1 MKEGF
6 NMKRKFL
13 SIVSLFLAVMMIL
26 PMGVFVYADTPGEG
40 GGTGEGGG
48 EGGTPGTEEIKI
60 FDKDSK
66 DVTGITI
73 KQTFSTGSS
82 FTLTATGGDGKNY
95 NWYSKNVNVADVSN
109 GVVTPKSDGTVD
121 ICVDSGDKT
130 AKVTYTFEKNVCVSI
145 EVKNYTKDYISGQY
159 FDKSSL
165 VILGTLKDGNTIN
178 LTGKDVTTSVD
189 GRPLTA
195 ADRIVTVK
203 YGDVTPATIDINV
216 KENTVSK
223 VDIINATTK
232 FTEGDAL
239 PEFEVLV
246 TYQDNSTITL
256 VDGYDVYV
264 NGTKVS
270 SSYTFKTTD
279 TKVKV
284 SFGGVESSELG
295 IKVSPKTNDPITDNS
310 ITITMTT
317 APTKTEYRVGDRF
330 VVTGMKATISQVV
343 NGQTKNYN
351 DNQATWR
358 LALPYTIKQ
367 EDLNNK
373 ENGKNYITVPVTVEV
388 LTGDGKGTYSST
400 IKVTGLTIR
409 EAASALDVY
418 EITDV
423 EMVENSYPVGYKF
436 AVDDVDYFKYKEKG
450 GRTEYKVSGYDMLHS
465 YTNNFDLEVLTNK
478 NDKPTVKSS
487 RYMYTLEEGD
497 IFTDTK
503 RDTQYAYLRLTVD
516 KETYDFTIKVG
527 GSGVYYYYDSDLIE
541 TYDDID
547 EAIQYT
553 MEQDKNVKDDF
564 DLDKVK
570 DSKDITL
577 KLGEDQKVST
587 KTDFELCHNVTIDLA
602 GHKLDFY
609 TDTVDIIKAN
619 RDYTLTITNT
629 SSTSAKFTYVDEEV
643 EITLAKGDKIVF
655 EYDKDIP
662 GIYTITLDIDT
673 NGKVTTTPAAGK
685 NDTVKVG
692 QGSDIKFTITP
703 STDYE
708 LDTIKLDT
716 KTVSEKDYT
725 KSSTGVVTYTL
736 KSVAKSQKVTV
747 TFKKSNTAK
756 NWNNPFT
763 DVSATDSYYSAVKF
777 VYENNLFKGTTTTKF
792 GPDTTMTR
800 AMFVTVLG
808 RLAGVDVSRFKTSSY
823 SDVPINATTTWY
835 APYVEWATQMGLVEG
850 YGDGKFGPDNKITH
864 QQMYVLMYKYSI
876 FVENKKTNIS
886 GTSINASDAE
896 EVADWAKDAVKYASQ
911 QNFLVKVGTSS
922 RINPTGEAKRSELAQ
937 LLEKYCDVVLD
948 WNSSNK

>member
-48 EGGTPGTEEIKI
+48 EGGTPATEEIKI
-60 FDKDSK
+60 FDKESKK

-73 KQTFSTGSS
+73 TQTFSIDSS
-82 FTLTATGGDGKNY
+82 FTLTATGGDGTY

-121 ICVDSGDKT
+121 ICVDSGSKT

-195 ADRIVTVK
+195 ADRTVTVK

-279 TKVKV
+279 TSVKV
-284 SFGGVESSELG
+284 SFGGVESRELG
-295 IKVSPKTNDPITDNS
+295 IKVSPKSNDPITDDSYS
-310 ITITMTT
+310 IEMIKT
-317 APTKTEYRVGDRF
+317 PTKTEYRVGDKF
-330 VVTGMKATISQVV
+330 SPTGMTVKVYQKV
-343 NGQTKNYN
+343 NGNNVELTSSDVTVRYSE
-351 DNQATWR
+351 
-358 LALPYTIKQ
+358 YTITDT
-367 EDLNNK
+367 DLKNK
-373 ENGKNYITVPVTVEV
+373 TYITVPVT
-388 LTGDGKGTYSST
+388 LTMKTGTNAGKSYKVDL
-400 IKVTGLTIR
+400 KVTGLTIKD
-409 EAASALDVY
+409 AAGELSVY

-547 EAIQYT
+547 EAIHYT

-692 QGSDIKFTITP
+692 QGSDVKFTITP

-716 KTVSEKDYT
+716 KTVAEKDYT

-736 KSVAKSQKVTV
+736 KSVTKSQKVTV
-747 TFKKSNTAK
+747 TFKKSNTTK

-850 YGDGKFGPDNKITH
+850 YGDGTFGPDNKITH

>member
-26 PMGVFVYADTPGEG
+26 PMGVFVSAAATDGIQIYH
-40 GGTGEGGG
+40 
-48 EGGTPGTEEIKI
+48 GTELVSGTTVTLKGENAFNSGETYELTVKNAAEG
-60 FDKDSK
+60 
-66 DVTGITI
+66 DVT
-73 KQTFSTGSS
+73 
-82 FTLTATGGDGKNY
+82 
-95 NWYSKNVNVADVSN
+95 WYSLDPSVASVDKHS
-109 GVVTPKSDGTVD
+109 GVVTLLKTGTAEVRVEDSAKNEASVTFDIELNECNGIRVAEDYKKEYYSGQTFDVSSLTVYEVYKDG
-121 ICVDSGDKT
+121 SKK
-130 AKVTYTFEKNVCVSI
+130 KVTSGYSVEPSGRLTADVK
-145 EVKNYTKDYISGQY
+145 EVKVNYG
-159 FDKSSL
+159 
-165 VILGTLKDGNTIN
+165 
-178 LTGKDVTTSVD
+178 GKYSD
-189 GRPLTA
+189 PLP
-195 ADRIVTVK
+195 ITVK
-203 YGDVTPATIDINV
+203 EIAVESIKIKYV
-216 KENTVSK
+216 KTE
-223 VDIINATTK
+223 
-232 FTEGDAL
+232 FTEGEKL
-239 PEFEVLV
+239 PEIEVEV
-246 TYQDNSTITL
+246 TYNDGSKVTI

-264 NGTKVS
+264 NDSQVS
-270 SSYTFKTTD
+270 SSYTFKEGD
-279 TKVKV
+279 TSIKV
-284 SFGGVESSELG
+284 SYNGKTSDSIG
-295 IKVSPKTNDPITDNS
+295 IKVTKKSTDPVTDG
-310 ITITMTT
+310 TYTVTVTT
-317 APTKTEYRVGDRF
+317 PPTKKEYRVGDKF
-330 VVTGMKATISQVV
+330 DKTGMKVTVKQIVDGKEVTIPSSVATV
-343 NGQTKNYN
+343 NYTE
-351 DNQATWR
+351 
-358 LALPYTIKQ
+358 YTIT
-367 EDLNNK
+367 EDDLKN
-373 ENGKNYITVPVTVEV
+373 KNYITLPAK
-388 LTGDGKGTYSST
+388 LTIKVNDSEGKVYDVS

-409 EAASALDVY
+409 DAAGELSVY

-547 EAIQYT
+547 YAIKYT
-553 MEQDKNVKDDF
+553 MEQDKSVKDKF
-564 DLDKVK
+564 DLDRVK

-692 QGSDIKFTITP
+692 QGSDVKFTITP

-716 KTVSEKDYT
+716 KTVAEKDYT

-736 KSVAKSQKVTV
+736 KSVTKSQKVTV

-756 NWNNPFT
+756 NWNNHFT

-850 YGDGKFGPDNKITH
+850 YGDGTFGPDNKITH

>member
-26 PMGVFVYADTPGEG
+26 PMGVFVYADETGDTPV
-40 GGTGEGGG
+40 
-48 EGGTPGTEEIKI
+48 TEALVIKNG
-60 FDKDSK
+60 DNP
-66 DVTGITI
+66 VTGTTQ
-73 KQTFSTGSS
+73 KLTFSSDLS
-82 FTLTATGGDGKNY
+82 IQLTATGGDGKNY
-95 NWYSKNVNVADVSN
+95 TWTTDNSAVLDVRADGSSATIKVKKDGTASVFVNSADRGASVTFEISADEVESVTAKIKAGKSNEYVSGQTFDKSTLEVTYKMKSGIGDTVDGSDSSVTTNVDGRTLTTADTSVIVSYK
-109 GVVTPKSDGTVD
+109 GKPAKDTVSIKVSEKSVKTVD
-121 ICVDSGDKT
+121 IDYMKKQDFTEGEGLPEMKV
-130 AKVTYTFEKNVCVSI
+130 KVTYNDNTDMTLIDGFDIYLGDAKISESYKFQLSDNGKSIYVKFNGVPSSGRTITVTKKSTDPVTDDSYSI
-145 EVKNYTKDYISGQY
+145 EMI
-159 FDKSSL
+159 
-165 VILGTLKDGNTIN
+165 
-178 LTGKDVTTSVD
+178 
-189 GRPLTA
+189 
-195 ADRIVTVK
+195 
-203 YGDVTPATIDINV
+203 
-216 KENTVSK
+216 
-223 VDIINATTK
+223 
-232 FTEGDAL
+232 
-239 PEFEVLV
+239 
-246 TYQDNSTITL
+246 
-256 VDGYDVYV
+256 
-264 NGTKVS
+264 
-270 SSYTFKTTD
+270 KT
-279 TKVKV
+279 
-284 SFGGVESSELG
+284 
-295 IKVSPKTNDPITDNS
+295 
-310 ITITMTT
+310 
-317 APTKTEYRVGDRF
+317 PTKTEYRVGDKF
-330 VVTGMKATISQVV
+330 SPTGMTVKVYQKV
-343 NGQTKNYN
+343 NGNNVELTSSDVTVRYSE
-351 DNQATWR
+351 
-358 LALPYTIKQ
+358 YTITDT
-367 EDLNNK
+367 DLKNK
-373 ENGKNYITVPVTVEV
+373 TYITVPVT
-388 LTGDGKGTYSST
+388 LTMKTGTNAGKSYKVDL
-400 IKVTGLTIR
+400 KVTGLTIKD
-409 EAASALDVY
+409 AAGELSVY

-436 AVDDVDYFKYKEKG
+436 KLDDIDYFWYKESKSDS
-450 GRTEYKVSGYDMLHS
+450 RSTKVSGYDMLHS

-547 EAIQYT
+547 KAIQYT
-553 MEQDKNVKDDF
+553 MEQDKNVKDKF
-564 DLDKVK
+564 DLDRVK

-619 RDYTLTITNT
+619 KDYSLTITNT

-673 NGKVTTTPAAGK
+673 NGKVTTIPAAGK

-692 QGSDIKFTITP
+692 QGSDVKFTITP

-716 KTVSEKDYT
+716 KTVAEKDYT

-736 KSVAKSQKVTV
+736 KSVTKSQKVTV
-747 TFKKSNTAK
+747 TFKKSNTTK

-850 YGDGKFGPDNKITH
+850 YGDGTFGPDNKITH

>member
-26 PMGVFVYADTPGEG
+26 PMGVFVSAAAIDVIQIYH
-40 GGTGEGGG
+40 
-48 EGGTPGTEEIKI
+48 GTELVSGTTVTLKGENAFNSGETYELTVKNAAEG
-60 FDKDSK
+60 
-66 DVTGITI
+66 DVT
-73 KQTFSTGSS
+73 
-82 FTLTATGGDGKNY
+82 
-95 NWYSKNVNVADVSN
+95 WYSLDPSVASVDKHS
-109 GVVTPKSDGTVD
+109 GVVTLLKTGTAEVRVEDSAKNEVSVTFDIELNECNGIRVAKDYKKEYYSGQTFDVSSLTVYEVYKDG
-121 ICVDSGDKT
+121 SEK
-130 AKVTYTFEKNVCVSI
+130 KVT
-145 EVKNYTKDYISGQY
+145 SGY
-159 FDKSSL
+159 
-165 VILGTLKDGNTIN
+165 
-178 LTGKDVTTSVD
+178 SVEPS
-189 GRPLTA
+189 GRLTA
-195 ADRIVTVK
+195 DVKEVRVNYGGKYSDPLPITVK
-203 YGDVTPATIDINV
+203 EIAVESIKIKYV
-216 KENTVSK
+216 KTE
-223 VDIINATTK
+223 
-232 FTEGDAL
+232 FTEGEKL
-239 PEFEVLV
+239 PEIEVEV
-246 TYQDNSTITL
+246 TYNDGSKVTI

-264 NGTKVS
+264 NDSQVS
-270 SSYTFKTTD
+270 SSYTFKEGD
-279 TKVKV
+279 TSIKV
-284 SFGGVESSELG
+284 SYNGKTSDSIG
-295 IKVSPKTNDPITDNS
+295 IKVTKKSTDPVTDG
-310 ITITMTT
+310 TYTVTVTT
-317 APTKTEYRVGDRF
+317 PPTKKEYRVGDKF
-330 VVTGMKATISQVV
+330 DKTGMKVTVKQIVDGKEVTIPSSVATV
-343 NGQTKNYN
+343 NYTE
-351 DNQATWR
+351 
-358 LALPYTIKQ
+358 YTIT
-367 EDLNNK
+367 EDDLKN
-373 ENGKNYITVPVTVEV
+373 KNYITLPAK
-388 LTGDGKGTYSST
+388 LTIKVNDSEGKVYDVS

-409 EAASALDVY
+409 DAAGELSVY

-423 EMVENSYPVGYKF
+423 EMVENNYPVGYKF

-547 EAIQYT
+547 YAIKYT
-553 MEQDKNVKDDF
+553 MEQDKSVKDKF
-564 DLDKVK
+564 DLDRVK

-692 QGSDIKFTITP
+692 QGSDVKFTITP

-716 KTVSEKDYT
+716 KTVAEKDYT

-736 KSVAKSQKVTV
+736 KSVTKSQKVTV
-747 TFKKSNTAK
+747 TFKKSNTTK

>member
-26 PMGVFVYADTPGEG
+26 PMGVFVYADETGDTPSEITDIQVFDADGKAVSEFSGIFFGE
-40 GGTGEGGG
+40 
-48 EGGTPGTEEIKI
+48 
-60 FDKDSK
+60 
-66 DVTGITI
+66 
-73 KQTFSTGSS
+73 QTVK
-82 FTLTATGGDGKNY
+82 LTAQGGDGKTYKWLSDDTTVLSVSGNGSTATVTVKSAG
-95 NWYSKNVNVADVSN
+95 NANV
-109 GVVTPKSDGTVD
+109 VVTSADRSATVAFKISDDEIESVTAKLKAGKSNEYVSGQTFDKSTLEVTYKMKSGKGDTVDGSDSSVTTNVDNRTLTTADTYVTVSYKGKPAKDNVSIKVSEKSVETVD
-121 ICVDSGDKT
+121 IDYMKKQDFTEGEGLPEMKV
-130 AKVTYTFEKNVCVSI
+130 KVTYN
-145 EVKNYTKDYISGQY
+145 D
-159 FDKSSL
+159 
-165 VILGTLKDGNTIN
+165 NT
-178 LTGKDVTTSVD
+178 DM
-189 GRPLTA
+189 
-195 ADRIVTVK
+195 
-203 YGDVTPATIDINV
+203 
-216 KENTVSK
+216 
-223 VDIINATTK
+223 
-232 FTEGDAL
+232 
-239 PEFEVLV
+239 
-246 TYQDNSTITL
+246 TL
-256 VDGYDVYV
+256 VDGFDIYLGDDTTPLK
-264 NGTKVS
+264 G
-270 SSYTFKTTD
+270 SYTFKLEDNGKSIYVKFNGVSSSSRTITV
-279 TKVKV
+279 TKKN
-284 SFGGVESSELG
+284 
-295 IKVSPKTNDPITDNS
+295 NDPVTDDSYS
-310 ITITMTT
+310 IEMIK
-317 APTKTEYRVGDRF
+317 APTKTEYRVGDKF
-330 VVTGMKATISQVV
+330 SPTGMTVKVYQKV
-343 NGQTKNYN
+343 NGNNVELTSSDVIVRYSE
-351 DNQATWR
+351 
-358 LALPYTIKQ
+358 YTITDT
-367 EDLNNK
+367 DLKNK
-373 ENGKNYITVPVTVEV
+373 TYITVPVT
-388 LTGDGKGTYSST
+388 LTMKTGTNAGKSYKVDL
-400 IKVTGLTIR
+400 KVTGLTIKD
-409 EAASALDVY
+409 AAGELSVY

-465 YTNNFDLEVLTNK
+465 YTNNFDLEVLPNK
-478 NDKPTVKSS
+478 YDKPTVKSS

-547 EAIQYT
+547 YAIKYT
-553 MEQDKNVKDDF
+553 MEQDKNVKDKF
-564 DLDKVK
+564 DLDRVK

-747 TFKKSNTAK
+747 TFKKSNTTK

-835 APYVEWATQMGLVEG
+835 APYVEWAT
-850 YGDGKFGPDNKITH
+850 
-864 QQMYVLMYKYSI
+864 
-876 FVENKKTNIS
+876 
-886 GTSINASDAE
+886 SINASDAE

>member
-1 MKEGF
+1 
-6 NMKRKFL
+6 MKRKFL

-26 PMGVFVYADTPGEG
+26 PMGVFVSAAATDGIQIYH
-40 GGTGEGGG
+40 
-48 EGGTPGTEEIKI
+48 GTELVSGTTVTLKGENAFNSGETYELTVKNAAEG
-60 FDKDSK
+60 
-66 DVTGITI
+66 DVT
-73 KQTFSTGSS
+73 
-82 FTLTATGGDGKNY
+82 
-95 NWYSKNVNVADVSN
+95 WYSLDPSVASVDKHS
-109 GVVTPKSDGTVD
+109 GVVTLLKTGTAEVRVEDLAKNEASVTFDIELNECNGIRVAEDYKKEYYSGQTFDVSSLTVYEVYKDG
-121 ICVDSGDKT
+121 SEK
-130 AKVTYTFEKNVCVSI
+130 KVTSGYSVEPSGRLTADVK
-145 EVKNYTKDYISGQY
+145 EVKVNYG
-159 FDKSSL
+159 
-165 VILGTLKDGNTIN
+165 
-178 LTGKDVTTSVD
+178 GKYSD
-189 GRPLTA
+189 PLP
-195 ADRIVTVK
+195 ITVK
-203 YGDVTPATIDINV
+203 EIAVESIKIKYV
-216 KENTVSK
+216 KTE
-223 VDIINATTK
+223 
-232 FTEGDAL
+232 FTEGEKL
-239 PEFEVLV
+239 PEIEVEV
-246 TYQDNSTITL
+246 TYNDGSKVTI

-264 NGTKVS
+264 NDSQVS
-270 SSYTFKTTD
+270 SSYTFKEGD
-279 TKVKV
+279 TSIKV
-284 SFGGVESSELG
+284 SYNGKTSDSIG
-295 IKVSPKTNDPITDNS
+295 IKVTKKSTDPVTDG
-310 ITITMTT
+310 TYTVTVTT
-317 APTKTEYRVGDRF
+317 PPTKKEYRVGDKF
-330 VVTGMKATISQVV
+330 DKTGMKVTVKQIVDGKEVTIPSSVATV
-343 NGQTKNYN
+343 NYTE
-351 DNQATWR
+351 
-358 LALPYTIKQ
+358 YTIT
-367 EDLNNK
+367 EDDLKN
-373 ENGKNYITVPVTVEV
+373 KNYITLPAK
-388 LTGDGKGTYSST
+388 LTIKVNDSEGKVYDVS

-409 EAASALDVY
+409 DAACELSVY

-547 EAIQYT
+547 YAIKYT
-553 MEQDKNVKDDF
+553 MEQDKNVKDKF
-564 DLDKVK
+564 DLDRVK

-673 NGKVTTTPAAGK
+673 NGKVTTTPAADK

-736 KSVAKSQKVTV
+736 KSVTKSQKVTV
-747 TFKKSNTAK
+747 TFKKSNTTK

>member
-1 MKEGF
+1 MSVEAEAAERVLR
-6 NMKRKFL
+6 MEIML
-13 SIVSLFLAVMMIL
+13 
-26 PMGVFVYADTPGEG
+26 
-40 GGTGEGGG
+40 
-48 EGGTPGTEEIKI
+48 TEAAASYPTYYINN
-60 FDKDSK
+60 DD
-66 DVTGITI
+66 
-73 KQTFSTGSS
+73 
-82 FTLTATGGDGKNY
+82 LKN
-95 NWYSKNVNVADVSN
+95 
-109 GVVTPKSDGTVD
+109 
-121 ICVDSGDKT
+121 
-130 AKVTYTFEKNVCVSI
+130 
-145 EVKNYTKDYISGQY
+145 KDYI
-159 FDKSSL
+159 
-165 VILGTLKDGNTIN
+165 TIN
-178 LTGKDVTTSVD
+178 ISVKIKLD
-189 GRPLTA
+189 NNTA
-195 ADRIVTVK
+195 
-203 YGDVTPATIDINV
+203 
-216 KENTVSK
+216 
-223 VDIINATTK
+223 
-232 FTEGDAL
+232 
-239 PEFEVLV
+239 
-246 TYQDNSTITL
+246 
-256 VDGYDVYV
+256 
-264 NGTKVS
+264 
-270 SSYTFKTTD
+270 
-279 TKVKV
+279 
-284 SFGGVESSELG
+284 
-295 IKVSPKTNDPITDNS
+295 
-310 ITITMTT
+310 
-317 APTKTEYRVGDRF
+317 
-330 VVTGMKATISQVV
+330 
-343 NGQTKNYN
+343 
-351 DNQATWR
+351 
-358 LALPYTIKQ
+358 
-367 EDLNNK
+367 
-373 ENGKNYITVPVTVEV
+373 
-388 LTGDGKGTYSST
+388 TYS
-400 IKVTGLTIR
+400 IPLKVTGLTIR
-409 EAASALDVY
+409 DAAGALDVY

-436 AVDDVDYFKYKEKG
+436 NLDDIDYFWYKESKSSSKSV
-450 GRTEYKVSGYDMLHS
+450 KVSSSDIINKT
-465 YTNNFDLEVLTNK
+465 YTNDFTLEVLTNK
-478 NDKPTVKSS
+478 NDKPTAKSS
-487 RYMYTLEEGD
+487 RYMYILEEGD
-497 IFTDTK
+497 LFTDTK
-503 RDTQYAYLRLTVD
+503 RDTQYAYLRLTIDRV
-516 KETYDFTIKVG
+516 EYDFTIKVG

-547 EAIQYT
+547 YAIKYT
-553 MEQDKNVKDDF
+553 MEQDKNVKDKF
-564 DLDKVK
+564 DLDRVK

-692 QGSDIKFTITP
+692 QGSDVKFTITP

-716 KTVSEKDYT
+716 KTVAEKDYT

-736 KSVAKSQKVTV
+736 KSVTKSQKVTV

>member
-1 MKEGF
+1 
-6 NMKRKFL
+6 MKRKFL

-26 PMGVFVYADTPGEG
+26 PMGVFVSAAATDGIQIYH
-40 GGTGEGGG
+40 
-48 EGGTPGTEEIKI
+48 GTELVSGTTVTLKGANAFNSGDTYELTVKNAAEG
-60 FDKDSK
+60 
-66 DVTGITI
+66 DVT
-73 KQTFSTGSS
+73 
-82 FTLTATGGDGKNY
+82 
-95 NWYSKNVNVADVSN
+95 WYSLDPSVASVDKRS
-109 GVVTPKSDGTVD
+109 GVVTLLKTGTAEVRVEDSAKKEASVTFDIELNECNGIRVADDYKKEYYSGQTFDVSSLTVYEVYKDG
-121 ICVDSGDKT
+121 SEK
-130 AKVTYTFEKNVCVSI
+130 KVTSGYSVEPSGRLTADVK
-145 EVKNYTKDYISGQY
+145 EVKVNYG
-159 FDKSSL
+159 
-165 VILGTLKDGNTIN
+165 
-178 LTGKDVTTSVD
+178 GKYSD
-189 GRPLTA
+189 PLP
-195 ADRIVTVK
+195 ITVK
-203 YGDVTPATIDINV
+203 EIAVESIKIKYV
-216 KENTVSK
+216 KTE
-223 VDIINATTK
+223 
-232 FTEGDAL
+232 FTEGEKL
-239 PEFEVLV
+239 PEIEVEV
-246 TYQDNSTITL
+246 TYNDGSKVTI

-264 NGTKVS
+264 NDSQVS
-270 SSYTFKTTD
+270 SSYTFKEGD
-279 TKVKV
+279 TSIKV
-284 SFGGVESSELG
+284 SYNGKTSDSIG
-295 IKVSPKTNDPITDNS
+295 IKVTKKSNDPITENS
-310 ITITMTT
+310 FKAVMATP
-317 APTKTEYRVGDRF
+317 PTKKEYRVGDKF
-330 VVTGMKATISQVV
+330 VDEGMGIKIYQTV
-343 NGQTKNYN
+343 NGNDVDVSSKVVGKPSYPTYYINNDDLKNK
-351 DNQATWR
+351 D
-358 LALPYTIKQ
+358 
-367 EDLNNK
+367 
-373 ENGKNYITVPVTVEV
+373 YITINISVKIKLDNNTA
-388 LTGDGKGTYSST
+388 TYS
-400 IKVTGLTIR
+400 IPLKVIGLTIR
-409 EAASALDVY
+409 DAAGALDVY

-423 EMVENSYPVGYKF
+423 EMGESSYPIGYKF
-436 AVDDVDYFKYKEKG
+436 ALSDIDYFRYKESKSG
-450 GRTEYKVSGYDMLHS
+450 SQIKISGYDIINKT
-465 YTNNFDLEVLTNK
+465 YTNDFTLEVLTNK
-478 NDKPTVKSS
+478 NDKPTAKSS

-497 IFTDTK
+497 LFTDTK
-503 RDTQYAYLRLTVD
+503 RDTQYAYLRLTIDRV
-516 KETYDFTIKVG
+516 EYDFTIKVG

-547 EAIQYT
+547 YAIKYT
-553 MEQDKNVKDDF
+553 MEQDKNVKDKF
-564 DLDKVK
+564 DLDRVK

-609 TDTVDIIKAN
+609 TDTVDIIRAN
-619 RDYTLTITNT
+619 KDYSLTITNT

-692 QGSDIKFTITP
+692 QGSDVKFTITP

-716 KTVSEKDYT
+716 KTVAEKDYT
-725 KSSTGVVTYTL
+725 KSSTGVITYTL
-736 KSVAKSQKVTV
+736 KSVTKSQKVTV

-850 YGDGKFGPDNKITH
+850 YGDGTFGPDNKITH

>member
-1 MKEGF
+1 
-6 NMKRKFL
+6 MKRKFL

-26 PMGVFVYADTPGEG
+26 PMGVFVYAEETG

-48 EGGTPGTEEIKI
+48 EGGTPTTEAIVIK
-60 FDKDSK
+60 DGDT
-66 DVTGITI
+66 DVTEKNIDKVFT
-73 KQTFSTGSS
+73 TGSS

-95 NWYSKNVNVADVSN
+95 NWYSKNVNIADVSN
-109 GVVTPKSDGTVD
+109 GTVSPKSEGTVD
-121 ICVDSGDKT
+121 ICVDSGDQT
-130 AKVTYTFEKNVCVSI
+130 AKVTYTFTRNACVSI
-145 EVKNYTKDYISGQY
+145 TVDSYKKDYISGQS
-159 FDKSSL
+159 FDVSSL
-165 VILGTLKDGNTIN
+165 KVTAVFKDKTTKPLSSSD
-178 LTGKDVTTSVD
+178 LTVEPSGALRASDKK
-189 GRPLTA
+189 
-195 ADRIVTVK
+195 VTVK
-203 YGDVTPATIDINV
+203 YGEITATVDITVT
-216 KENTVSK
+216 ENTVSK

-295 IKVSPKTNDPITDNS
+295 IKVSPKTNDPITENS
-310 ITITMTT
+310 FKAVMATP
-317 APTKTEYRVGDRF
+317 PTKKDYRVGDKF
-330 VVTGMKATISQVV
+330 VEKGMGIKIYQTV
-343 NGQTKNYN
+343 NGNDVDVSSKVVGKPSYPTYYINNDDLKNK
-351 DNQATWR
+351 D
-358 LALPYTIKQ
+358 
-367 EDLNNK
+367 
-373 ENGKNYITVPVTVEV
+373 YITINISVQIKIDNNTA
-388 LTGDGKGTYSST
+388 TYS
-400 IKVTGLTIR
+400 IPLKVTGLTIR
-409 EAASALDVY
+409 DASSALDVY

-423 EMVENSYPVGYKF
+423 EMGENSYPIGYKF
-436 AVDDVDYFKYKEKG
+436 ALSDIDYFRYKESKSG
-450 GRTEYKVSGYDMLHS
+450 SQIKISGYDIINKT
-465 YTNNFDLEVLTNK
+465 YTNDFTLEVLTNK
-478 NDKPTVKSS
+478 NDKPTAKSS
-487 RYMYTLEEGD
+487 RYMYTLEED
-497 IFTDTK
+497 DLFTDNK
-503 RDTQYAYLRLTVD
+503 RDTQYAYLRLTID
-516 KETYDFTIKVG
+516 RNEYDFTIKVG

-547 EAIQYT
+547 YAIKYT
-553 MEQDKNVKDDF
+553 MEQDKSVKDKF
-564 DLDKVK
+564 DLDRVR

-609 TDTVDIIKAN
+609 TDTVDITKAN

-643 EITLAKGDKIVF
+643 EITLSKGDKIVF
-655 EYDKDIP
+655 EYDKDLP
-662 GIYTITLDIDT
+662 GIYTITLDINT
-673 NGKVTTTPAAGK
+673 NGKVTTTPAADK

-725 KSSTGVVTYTL
+725 KSSTGVVTYTI
-736 KSVAKSQKVTV
+736 KSVTKSQKVTV
-747 TFKKSNTAK
+747 TFKKSNTTK
-756 NWNNPFT
+756 NWKNPFN
-763 DVSATDSYYSAVKF
+763 DVYASDSYYSAVKF

-792 GPDTTMTR
+792 APDTTMTR

-850 YGDGKFGPDNKITH
+850 YGDGTFGPDNKITH
-864 QQMYVLMYKYSI
+864 QQMYQLMYKYTI

-922 RINPTGEAKRSELAQ
+922 RIDPAGEAKRSELAQ

-948 WNSSNK
+948 WNSNNK

>member
-1 MKEGF
+1 
-6 NMKRKFL
+6 MKRKFL

-26 PMGVFVYADTPGEG
+26 PMGVFVSAAATDGIQIYH
-40 GGTGEGGG
+40 
-48 EGGTPGTEEIKI
+48 GTELVSGTTVTLKGENAFNSGETYELTVKNAAEG
-60 FDKDSK
+60 
-66 DVTGITI
+66 DVT
-73 KQTFSTGSS
+73 
-82 FTLTATGGDGKNY
+82 
-95 NWYSKNVNVADVSN
+95 WYSLDPSVASVDKHS
-109 GVVTPKSDGTVD
+109 GVVTLLKTGTAEVRVEDSAKNEASVTFDIELNECNGIRVAEDYKKEYYSGQTFDVSSLTVYEVYKDG
-121 ICVDSGDKT
+121 SEK
-130 AKVTYTFEKNVCVSI
+130 KVTSGYSVEPTGRLTADVK
-145 EVKNYTKDYISGQY
+145 EVKVNYG
-159 FDKSSL
+159 
-165 VILGTLKDGNTIN
+165 
-178 LTGKDVTTSVD
+178 GKYSD
-189 GRPLTA
+189 PLP
-195 ADRIVTVK
+195 ITVK
-203 YGDVTPATIDINV
+203 EIAVESIKIKYV
-216 KENTVSK
+216 KTE
-223 VDIINATTK
+223 
-232 FTEGDAL
+232 FTEGEKL
-239 PEFEVLV
+239 PEIEVEV
-246 TYQDNSTITL
+246 TYNDGSKVTI

-264 NGTKVS
+264 NDSQVS
-270 SSYTFKTTD
+270 SSYTFKEGD
-279 TKVKV
+279 TSIKV
-284 SFGGVESSELG
+284 SYNGKTSDSIG
-295 IKVSPKTNDPITDNS
+295 IKVTKKSTDPVTDG
-310 ITITMTT
+310 TYTVTVTT
-317 APTKTEYRVGDRF
+317 PPTKKEYRVGDKF
-330 VVTGMKATISQVV
+330 DKTGMKVTVKQIVDGKEVTIPSSVATV
-343 NGQTKNYN
+343 NYTE
-351 DNQATWR
+351 
-358 LALPYTIKQ
+358 YTIT
-367 EDLNNK
+367 EDDLKN
-373 ENGKNYITVPVTVEV
+373 KNYITLPAK
-388 LTGDGKGTYSST
+388 LTIKVNDSEGKVYDVS

-409 EAASALDVY
+409 DAAGELSVY

-547 EAIQYT
+547 YAIKYT
-553 MEQDKNVKDDF
+553 MEQDKNVKDKF
-564 DLDKVK
+564 DLDRVK

-673 NGKVTTTPAAGK
+673 NGKVTTTPAADK

-736 KSVAKSQKVTV
+736 KSVTKSQKVTV
-747 TFKKSNTAK
+747 TFKKSNTTK

>member
-1 MKEGF
+1 
-6 NMKRKFL
+6 MKRKFL

-26 PMGVFVYADTPGEG
+26 PMGVFVSATDGIQIYH
-40 GGTGEGGG
+40 
-48 EGGTPGTEEIKI
+48 GTELVSGTTVTLKGANAFNSGDTYELTVKNAAEG
-60 FDKDSK
+60 
-66 DVTGITI
+66 DVT
-73 KQTFSTGSS
+73 
-82 FTLTATGGDGKNY
+82 
-95 NWYSKNVNVADVSN
+95 WYSLDPSVASVDKRS
-109 GVVTPKSDGTVD
+109 GVVTLLKTGTAEVRVEDSVKNEASVTFDIELNECNGIRVADDYKKEYYSGQTFDVSSLTVYEVYKDG
-121 ICVDSGDKT
+121 SEK
-130 AKVTYTFEKNVCVSI
+130 KVTSGYSVEPSGRLTADVK
-145 EVKNYTKDYISGQY
+145 EVKVNYG
-159 FDKSSL
+159 
-165 VILGTLKDGNTIN
+165 
-178 LTGKDVTTSVD
+178 GKYSN
-189 GRPLTA
+189 PLP
-195 ADRIVTVK
+195 ITVK
-203 YGDVTPATIDINV
+203 EIAVESIKIKYV
-216 KENTVSK
+216 KTE
-223 VDIINATTK
+223 
-232 FTEGDAL
+232 FTEGEKL
-239 PEFEVLV
+239 PEIEVEV
-246 TYQDNSTITL
+246 TYNDGSKVTI

-264 NGTKVS
+264 NDSQVS
-270 SSYTFKTTD
+270 SSYTFKEGD
-279 TKVKV
+279 TSIKV
-284 SFGGVESSELG
+284 SYNGKTSDSIG
-295 IKVSPKTNDPITDNS
+295 IKVTKKSNDPITENS
-310 ITITMTT
+310 FKAVMATP
-317 APTKTEYRVGDRF
+317 PTKKEYRVGDKF
-330 VVTGMKATISQVV
+330 VDEGMGIKIYQTV
-343 NGQTKNYN
+343 NGNDVDVSSKVVGKPSYPTYYINNDDLKNK
-351 DNQATWR
+351 D
-358 LALPYTIKQ
+358 
-367 EDLNNK
+367 
-373 ENGKNYITVPVTVEV
+373 YITINISVKIKLDNNTA
-388 LTGDGKGTYSST
+388 TYS
-400 IKVTGLTIR
+400 IPLKVIGLTIR
-409 EAASALDVY
+409 DAAGALDVS

-547 EAIQYT
+547 YAIKYT
-553 MEQDKNVKDDF
+553 MEQDKNVKDKF
-564 DLDKVK
+564 DLDRVK

-692 QGSDIKFTITP
+692 QGSDVKFTITP

-716 KTVSEKDYT
+716 KTVAEKDYT
-725 KSSTGVVTYTL
+725 KSSTGVITYTL
-736 KSVAKSQKVTV
+736 KSVTKSQKVTV
-747 TFKKSNTAK
+747 TFKKSNTTK

-850 YGDGKFGPDNKITH
+850 YGDGTFGPDNKITH

>member
-1 MKEGF
+1 
-6 NMKRKFL
+6 MKRKFL

-26 PMGVFVYADTPGEG
+26 PMGVFVYAEETGEG
-40 GGTGEGGG
+40 GGTSEGGG
-48 EGGTPGTEEIKI
+48 EGGTPTTEDIVIK
-60 FDKDSK
+60 DGDT
-66 DVTGITI
+66 DVTGKSFDKVFT
-73 KQTFSTGSS
+73 TGSS

-95 NWYSKNVNVADVSN
+95 NWYSKNVNIADVSN
-109 GVVTPKSDGTVD
+109 GTVSPKSEGTVD
-121 ICVDSGDKT
+121 ICVDSGDQT
-130 AKVTYTFEKNVCVSI
+130 AKVTYTFTRNACVSI
-145 EVKNYTKDYISGQY
+145 TVDSYKKDYISGQS
-159 FDKSSL
+159 FDVSSL
-165 VILGTLKDGNTIN
+165 KVTAVFKDKTTKPLSSSD
-178 LTGKDVTTSVD
+178 LTVEPSGALRASDKK
-189 GRPLTA
+189 
-195 ADRIVTVK
+195 VTVK
-203 YGDVTPATIDINV
+203 YGEITATVDITVT
-216 KENTVSK
+216 ENTVSK

-295 IKVSPKTNDPITDNS
+295 IKVSPKTNDPITENS
-310 ITITMTT
+310 FKAVMATP
-317 APTKTEYRVGDRF
+317 PTKKDYRVGDKF
-330 VVTGMKATISQVV
+330 VEKGMGIKIYQTV
-343 NGQTKNYN
+343 NGNDVDVSSKVVGKPSYPTYYINNDDLKNK
-351 DNQATWR
+351 D
-358 LALPYTIKQ
+358 
-367 EDLNNK
+367 
-373 ENGKNYITVPVTVEV
+373 YITINISVQIKLDNNTA
-388 LTGDGKGTYSST
+388 TYS
-400 IKVTGLTIR
+400 IPLKVTGLTIR
-409 EAASALDVY
+409 DASSALDVY

-423 EMVENSYPVGYKF
+423 EMGESSYPIGYKF
-436 AVDDVDYFKYKEKG
+436 ALSDIDYFRYKESKSG
-450 GRTEYKVSGYDMLHS
+450 SQIKISGYDIINKT
-465 YTNNFDLEVLTNK
+465 YTNDFTLEVLTNK
-478 NDKPTVKSS
+478 NDKPTAKSS
-487 RYMYTLEEGD
+487 RYMYTLEED
-497 IFTDTK
+497 DLFTDNK
-503 RDTQYAYLRLTVD
+503 RDTQYAYLRLTID
-516 KETYDFTIKVG
+516 RNEYDFTIKVG

-547 EAIQYT
+547 YAIKYT
-553 MEQDKNVKDDF
+553 MEQDKSVKDKF
-564 DLDKVK
+564 DLDRVR

-609 TDTVDIIKAN
+609 TDTVDITKAN

-643 EITLAKGDKIVF
+643 EITLSKGDKIVF
-655 EYDKDIP
+655 EYDKDLP

-673 NGKVTTTPAAGK
+673 NGKVTTTPAADK

-736 KSVAKSQKVTV
+736 KSVTKSQKVTV
-747 TFKKSNTAK
+747 TFKKSNTTK
-756 NWNNPFT
+756 NWKNPFN
-763 DVSATDSYYSAVKF
+763 DVYASDSYYSAVKF

-792 GPDTTMTR
+792 APDTTMTR

-850 YGDGKFGPDNKITH
+850 YGDGTFGPDNKITH
-864 QQMYVLMYKYSI
+864 QQMYQLMYKYTI

-922 RINPTGEAKRSELAQ
+922 RIDPTGEAKRSELAQ
-937 LLEKYCDVVLD
+937 LLEKYCYVVLD
-948 WNSSNK
+948 WNSNNK

>member
-1 MKEGF
+1 
-6 NMKRKFL
+6 MKRKFL

-48 EGGTPGTEEIKI
+48 EGGTPTTEAIMIK
-60 FDKDSK
+60 DGDT
-66 DVTGITI
+66 DVTGKNIDKVFTA
-73 KQTFSTGSS
+73 GSS

-95 NWYSKNVNVADVSN
+95 NWYSKNVNIADVSN
-109 GVVTPKSDGTVD
+109 GTVSPKSEGTVD
-121 ICVDSGDKT
+121 ICVDSGDQT
-130 AKVTYTFEKNVCVSI
+130 AKVTYTFTRNACVSI
-145 EVKNYTKDYISGQY
+145 TVDSYKKDYISGQS
-159 FDKSSL
+159 FDVSSL
-165 VILGTLKDGNTIN
+165 KVTAVFKDKTTKPLSSSD
-178 LTGKDVTTSVD
+178 LTVEPSGALRASDKK
-189 GRPLTA
+189 
-195 ADRIVTVK
+195 VTVK
-203 YGDVTPATIDINV
+203 YGEITATVDITVT
-216 KENTVSK
+216 ENTVSK

-295 IKVSPKTNDPITDNS
+295 IKVSPKTNDPITENS
-310 ITITMTT
+310 FKAVMATP
-317 APTKTEYRVGDRF
+317 PTKKEYRVGDKF
-330 VVTGMKATISQVV
+330 VEKGMGIKIYQTV
-343 NGQTKNYN
+343 NGNDVDVSSKVVGKPSYPTYYINNDDLKNK
-351 DNQATWR
+351 D
-358 LALPYTIKQ
+358 
-367 EDLNNK
+367 
-373 ENGKNYITVPVTVEV
+373 YITINISVQIKLDNNTA
-388 LTGDGKGTYSST
+388 TYS
-400 IKVTGLTIR
+400 IPLKVTGLTIR
-409 EAASALDVY
+409 DASSALDVY

-423 EMVENSYPVGYKF
+423 EMGESSYPIGYKF
-436 AVDDVDYFKYKEKG
+436 ALSDIDYFRYKESKSG
-450 GRTEYKVSGYDMLHS
+450 SQIKISGYDIINKT
-465 YTNNFDLEVLTNK
+465 YTNDFTLEVLTNK
-478 NDKPTVKSS
+478 NDKPTAKSS

-497 IFTDTK
+497 LFTDNK
-503 RDTQYAYLRLTVD
+503 RDTQYAYLRLTID
-516 KETYDFTIKVG
+516 RAEYDFTIKVG

-547 EAIQYT
+547 YAIKYT
-553 MEQDKNVKDDF
+553 MEQDKNVKDKF
-564 DLDKVK
+564 DLDRVR

-609 TDTVDIIKAN
+609 TDTVDITKAN

-643 EITLAKGDKIVF
+643 EITLSKGDKIVF
-655 EYDKDIP
+655 EYDKDLP

-673 NGKVTTTPAAGK
+673 NGKVTTTPAADK

-736 KSVAKSQKVTV
+736 KSVTKSQKVTV
-747 TFKKSNTAK
+747 TFKKSNTTK
-756 NWNNPFT
+756 NWKNPFN
-763 DVSATDSYYSAVKF
+763 DVYASDSYYSAVKF

-792 GPDTTMTR
+792 APDTTMTR

-823 SDVPINATTTWY
+823 SDVPINATTSWY
-835 APYVEWATQMGLVEG
+835 APYVEWATQMGIVEG
-850 YGDGKFGPDNKITH
+850 YGDGTFGPDNKITH
-864 QQMYVLMYKYSI
+864 QQMYQLMYKYTI

-922 RINPTGEAKRSELAQ
+922 RIDPTGEAKRSELAQ

>member
-1 MKEGF
+1 
-6 NMKRKFL
+6 MKRKFL

-26 PMGVFVYADTPGEG
+26 PMGVFVSAAATDGIQIYH
-40 GGTGEGGG
+40 
-48 EGGTPGTEEIKI
+48 GTELVSGTTVTLKGENAFNSGETYELTVKNAAEG
-60 FDKDSK
+60 
-66 DVTGITI
+66 DVT
-73 KQTFSTGSS
+73 
-82 FTLTATGGDGKNY
+82 
-95 NWYSKNVNVADVSN
+95 WYSLDPSVASVDKRS
-109 GVVTPKSDGTVD
+109 GVVTLLKTGTAEVRVEDSAKNEASVTFDIELNECNGIRVAEDYKKEYYSGQTFDVSSLTVYEVYKDG
-121 ICVDSGDKT
+121 SEK
-130 AKVTYTFEKNVCVSI
+130 KVTSGYSVEPSGRLTADVK
-145 EVKNYTKDYISGQY
+145 EVKVNYG
-159 FDKSSL
+159 
-165 VILGTLKDGNTIN
+165 
-178 LTGKDVTTSVD
+178 GKYSD
-189 GRPLTA
+189 PLP
-195 ADRIVTVK
+195 ITVK
-203 YGDVTPATIDINV
+203 EIAVESIKIKYV
-216 KENTVSK
+216 KTE
-223 VDIINATTK
+223 
-232 FTEGDAL
+232 FTEGEKL
-239 PEFEVLV
+239 PEIEVEV
-246 TYQDNSTITL
+246 TYNDGSKVTI

-264 NGTKVS
+264 NDSQVS
-270 SSYTFKTTD
+270 SSYTFKEGD
-279 TKVKV
+279 TSIKV
-284 SFGGVESSELG
+284 SYNGKTSDSIG
-295 IKVSPKTNDPITDNS
+295 IKVTKKTNDPVNDGTY
-310 ITITMTT
+310 TVEMGTP
-317 APTKTEYRVGDRF
+317 PTKKEYRVGDKF
-330 VVTGMKATISQVV
+330 SKIGMTASVYQNV
-343 NGQTKNYN
+343 NGNKVKLNST
-351 DNQATWR
+351 DV
-358 LALPYTIKQ
+358 ALSYDDYTIT
-367 EDLNNK
+367 EADLKNK
-373 ENGKNYITVPVTVEV
+373 TFITLSVTITIKTGTNAGK
-388 LTGDGKGTYSST
+388 KYSST
-400 IKVTGLTIR
+400 LTVTGLTIR

-478 NDKPTVKSS
+478 NDKATVKSS

-547 EAIQYT
+547 YAIKYT
-553 MEQDKNVKDDF
+553 MEQDKNVKDKF
-564 DLDKVK
+564 DLDRVK

-692 QGSDIKFTITP
+692 QGSDVKFTITP

-716 KTVSEKDYT
+716 KTVAEKDYT

-736 KSVAKSQKVTV
+736 KSVTKSQKVTV
-747 TFKKSNTAK
+747 TFKKSNTTK

-850 YGDGKFGPDNKITH
+850 YGDGTFGPDNKITH

>member
-26 PMGVFVYADTPGEG
+26 PMGVFVYAD
-40 GGTGEGGG
+40 GEGGG
-48 EGGTPGTEEIKI
+48 EGGTPVTEALKI
-60 FDKDSK
+60 YCGEK
-66 DVTGITI
+66 DVSGA
-73 KQTFSTGSS
+73 S
-82 FTLTATGGDGKNY
+82 FEKYIPLDTTLTLTAKGGDGKY
-95 NWYSKNVNVADVSN
+95 NWYSNKSSIVEVSGSSNTITVSPKTEGEVTIFVNDESNNVAQ
-109 GVVTPKSDGTVD
+109 VT
-121 ICVDSGDKT
+121 I
-130 AKVTYTFEKNVCVSI
+130 TFIRNNCTSI
-145 EVKNYTKDYISGQY
+145 EVEKYNKNYISGQS
-159 FDKSSL
+159 FDVSSL
-165 VILGTLKDGNTIN
+165 VVKGHYQDLTVKPINNSDLTIEPAGALKASDRTVTIKYGQ
-178 LTGKDVTTSVD
+178 LSTTVDVEVSEKKITSVN
-189 GRPLTA
+189 
-195 ADRIVTVK
+195 IVNPQK
-203 YGDVTPATIDINV
+203 N
-216 KENTVSK
+216 
-223 VDIINATTK
+223 

-239 PEFEVLV
+239 PSFEVEV
-246 TYQDNSTITL
+246 TYDYGDPITL
-256 VDGYDVYV
+256 IDGYDVYI
-264 NGTKVS
+264 NGSKVDS
-270 SSYTFKTTD
+270 NYKLKTTD
-279 TKVKV
+279 TSVKV
-284 SFGGVESSELG
+284 SFGGVESRELG
-295 IKVSPKTNDPITDNS
+295 IKVSPKTNDPVTDDSYS
-310 ITITMTT
+310 IEMIK
-317 APTKTEYRVGDRF
+317 APTKTEYRVGDKF
-330 VVTGMKATISQVV
+330 SPTGMTVKVYQKV
-343 NGQTKNYN
+343 NGNNVELTSSDVIVRYSE
-351 DNQATWR
+351 
-358 LALPYTIKQ
+358 YTITDT
-367 EDLNNK
+367 DLKNK
-373 ENGKNYITVPVTVEV
+373 TYITVPVT
-388 LTGDGKGTYSST
+388 LTMKTGTNAGKSYKVDL
-400 IKVTGLTIR
+400 KVTGLTIKD
-409 EAASALDVY
+409 AAGELSVY

-547 EAIQYT
+547 YAIKYT
-553 MEQDKNVKDDF
+553 MEQDKSVKDKF
-564 DLDKVK
+564 DLDRVK

-692 QGSDIKFTITP
+692 QGSDVKFTITP

-716 KTVSEKDYT
+716 KTVAEKDYT
-725 KSSTGVVTYTL
+725 KSSTGVITYTL
-736 KSVAKSQKVTV
+736 KAVTKSQKVTV
-747 TFKKSNTAK
+747 TFKKSNTTK

-850 YGDGKFGPDNKITH
+850 YGDGTFGPDNKITH

>member
-1 MKEGF
+1 
-6 NMKRKFL
+6 MKRKFL

-26 PMGVFVYADTPGEG
+26 PMGVFVSAAATDGIQIYH
-40 GGTGEGGG
+40 
-48 EGGTPGTEEIKI
+48 GTELVSGTTVTLKGANAFNSGDTYELTVKNAAEG
-60 FDKDSK
+60 
-66 DVTGITI
+66 DVT
-73 KQTFSTGSS
+73 
-82 FTLTATGGDGKNY
+82 
-95 NWYSKNVNVADVSN
+95 WYSLDPSVASVDKRS
-109 GVVTPKSDGTVD
+109 GVVTLLKTGTAEVRVEDSTKNEASVTFDIELNECNGIRVADDYKKEYYSGQTFDVSSLTVYEVYKDG
-121 ICVDSGDKT
+121 SEK
-130 AKVTYTFEKNVCVSI
+130 KVTSGYSVEPSGRLTADVK
-145 EVKNYTKDYISGQY
+145 EVKVNYG
-159 FDKSSL
+159 
-165 VILGTLKDGNTIN
+165 
-178 LTGKDVTTSVD
+178 GKYSD
-189 GRPLTA
+189 PLP
-195 ADRIVTVK
+195 ITVK
-203 YGDVTPATIDINV
+203 EIAVESIKIKYV
-216 KENTVSK
+216 KTE
-223 VDIINATTK
+223 
-232 FTEGDAL
+232 FTEGEKL
-239 PEFEVLV
+239 PEIEVEV
-246 TYQDNSTITL
+246 TYNDGSKVTI

-264 NGTKVS
+264 NDSQVS
-270 SSYTFKTTD
+270 SSYTFKEGD
-279 TKVKV
+279 TSIKV
-284 SFGGVESSELG
+284 SYNGKTSDSIG
-295 IKVSPKTNDPITDNS
+295 IKVTKKSNDPITENS
-310 ITITMTT
+310 FKAVMATP
-317 APTKTEYRVGDRF
+317 PTKKEYRVGDKF
-330 VVTGMKATISQVV
+330 VDEGMGIKIYQTV
-343 NGQTKNYN
+343 NGNDVDVSSKVVGKPSYPTYYINNDDLKNK
-351 DNQATWR
+351 D
-358 LALPYTIKQ
+358 
-367 EDLNNK
+367 
-373 ENGKNYITVPVTVEV
+373 YITINISVKIKLDNNTA
-388 LTGDGKGTYSST
+388 TYS
-400 IKVTGLTIR
+400 IPLKVTGLTIR
-409 EAASALDVY
+409 DAAGALDVY

-436 AVDDVDYFKYKEKG
+436 NLDDIDYFWYKESKSSSKSV
-450 GRTEYKVSGYDMLHS
+450 KVSSSDIINKT
-465 YTNNFDLEVLTNK
+465 YTNDFTLEVLTNK
-478 NDKPTVKSS
+478 NDKPTAKSS

-497 IFTDTK
+497 LFTDTK
-503 RDTQYAYLRLTVD
+503 RDTQYAYLRLTIDRV
-516 KETYDFTIKVG
+516 EYDFTIKVG

-547 EAIQYT
+547 YAIKYT
-553 MEQDKNVKDDF
+553 MEQDKNVKDKF
-564 DLDKVK
+564 DLDRVK

-609 TDTVDIIKAN
+609 TDTVDITKAN

-692 QGSDIKFTITP
+692 QGSDVKFTITP

-716 KTVSEKDYT
+716 KTVAEKDYT
-725 KSSTGVVTYTL
+725 KSSTGVITYTL
-736 KSVAKSQKVTV
+736 KSVTKSQKVTV

-850 YGDGKFGPDNKITH
+850 YGDGTFGPDNKITH

>member
-26 PMGVFVYADTPGEG
+26 PMGVFVSATDGIQIYH
-40 GGTGEGGG
+40 
-48 EGGTPGTEEIKI
+48 GTELVSGTTVTLKGVNA
-60 FDKDSK
+60 FNSGDKYELTVK
-66 DVTGITI
+66 NAAEGDVT
-73 KQTFSTGSS
+73 
-82 FTLTATGGDGKNY
+82 
-95 NWYSKNVNVADVSN
+95 WYSLDPSVASVDKRS
-109 GVVTPKSDGTVD
+109 GVVTLLKTGTAEVRVEDSAKNEASVTFD
-121 ICVDSGDKT
+121 IELNECNGIRVAEDYKKEYYSGQTFDVSSLTVYEVYKNGFEK
-130 AKVTYTFEKNVCVSI
+130 KVTSGYSVEPSGRLTADVK
-145 EVKNYTKDYISGQY
+145 EVKVNYG
-159 FDKSSL
+159 
-165 VILGTLKDGNTIN
+165 
-178 LTGKDVTTSVD
+178 GKYSD
-189 GRPLTA
+189 PLT
-195 ADRIVTVK
+195 ITVK
-203 YGDVTPATIDINV
+203 EIAVESIKIKYV
-216 KENTVSK
+216 KTE
-223 VDIINATTK
+223 
-232 FTEGDAL
+232 FTEGEKL
-239 PEFEVLV
+239 PEIEVEV
-246 TYQDNSTITL
+246 TYNDGSKVTI

-264 NGTKVS
+264 NDSQVS
-270 SSYTFKTTD
+270 SSYTFKEGD
-279 TKVKV
+279 TSIKV
-284 SFGGVESSELG
+284 SYNGKTSDSIG
-295 IKVSPKTNDPITDNS
+295 IKVTKKTNDPVNDGTYTVEMGTPPTKKEYCVGDKFSKIGMTASVYQNVNGNKVKLNSTDVALSYDDYTITEADLKNKTFITLS
-310 ITITMTT
+310 VTITI
-317 APTKTEYRVGDRF
+317 KTG
-330 VVTGMKATISQVV
+330 TNA
-343 NGQTKNYN
+343 
-351 DNQATWR
+351 
-358 LALPYTIKQ
+358 
-367 EDLNNK
+367 
-373 ENGKNYITVPVTVEV
+373 GK
-388 LTGDGKGTYSST
+388 KYSST
-400 IKVTGLTIR
+400 LTVTGLTIK

-465 YTNNFDLEVLTNK
+465 YTNDFDLEVLTNK

-487 RYMYTLEEGD
+487 RYMYTLEED
-497 IFTDTK
+497 DLFTDNK

-516 KETYDFTIKVG
+516 RVEYDFTIKVG

-547 EAIQYT
+547 YAIKYT
-553 MEQDKNVKDDF
+553 MEQDKNVKDKF
-564 DLDKVK
+564 DLDRVK

-609 TDTVDIIKAN
+609 TDTVDIIRAN

-716 KTVSEKDYT
+716 KTVAEKDYT

-736 KSVAKSQKVTV
+736 KSVTKSQKVTV
-747 TFKKSNTAK
+747 TFKKSNTTK

-850 YGDGKFGPDNKITH
+850 YGDGTFGPDNKITH

>member
-26 PMGVFVYADTPGEG
+26 PMGVFVYAEGEGDTPVTEPLQILDGEDVVS
-40 GGTGEGGG
+40 GT
-48 EGGTPGTEEIKI
+48 TVSKI
-60 FDKDSK
+60 FTS
-66 DVTGITI
+66 G
-73 KQTFSTGSS
+73 QT
-82 FTLTATGGDGKNY
+82 FTLTAKGGNGTY
-95 NWYSKNVNVADVSN
+95 TWYSKNVSIADVSN
-109 GVVTPKSDGTVD
+109 GTVTPKSEGTVD
-121 ICVDSGDKT
+121 ICVDSDGQT
-130 AKVTYTFEKNVCVSI
+130 AEVTYTFTRNTCESI
-145 EVKNYTKDYISGQY
+145 TVDSYKSNYISGQS
-159 FDKSSL
+159 FDMSSL
-165 VILGTLKDGNTIN
+165 KVTAIFKDKTTKALSSSD
-178 LTGKDVTTSVD
+178 LTVEPSGALRASDKK
-189 GRPLTA
+189 
-195 ADRIVTVK
+195 VTVK
-203 YGDVTPATIDINV
+203 YGEITTTVDITVT
-216 KENTVSK
+216 ENTVAK

-256 VDGYDVYV
+256 VNGYDVFV

-279 TKVKV
+279 TSVKV
-284 SFGGVESSELG
+284 SFGGVESLPIE
-295 IKVSPKTNDPITDNS
+295 IKVSAKSTDPVTDDSYS
-310 ITITMTT
+310 IEMNK
-317 APTKTEYRVGDRF
+317 APTKTEYRVGDKF
-330 VVTGMKATISQVV
+330 STTGMTVRVFQKV
-343 NGQTKNYN
+343 NGNNVELTSSDVTVKFSE
-351 DNQATWR
+351 
-358 LALPYTIKQ
+358 YTITDT
-367 EDLNNK
+367 DLKNK
-373 ENGKNYITVPVTVEV
+373 TYITIPVT
-388 LTGDGKGTYSST
+388 LTMKTGTNKGKSYKVDL
-400 IKVTGLTIR
+400 KVTGLTIKD
-409 EAASALDVY
+409 AAGELDVY

-423 EMVENSYPVGYKF
+423 EMVESSYPVGYKF
-436 AVDDVDYFKYKEKG
+436 NLDDIDYFWYKESKSSSKSI
-450 GRTEYKVSGYDMLHS
+450 KVSGYDMINS
-465 YTNNFDLEVLTNK
+465 YTNDFDLEVLTNK
-478 NDKPTVKSS
+478 NDKTSVKSS
-487 RYMYTLEEGD
+487 RYMYILEEGD
-497 IFTDTK
+497 LFTDTK

-547 EAIQYT
+547 EAINYT
-553 MEQDKNVKDDF
+553 MEQDKNVKDSF

-609 TDTVDIIKAN
+609 TDTVDITKSN
-619 RDYTLTITNT
+619 KEYSLTITNT
-629 SSTSAKFTYVDEEV
+629 SSTSAKFTYVDEDV

-673 NGKVTTTPAAGK
+673 NGKVTTTPAADK

-692 QGSDIKFTITP
+692 QGSDVKFTITP

-708 LDTIKLDT
+708 LDTIKVDT
-716 KTVSEKDYT
+716 KTVAEKDYS
-725 KSSTGVVTYTL
+725 KSSTGVITYTL
-736 KSVAKSQKVTV
+736 KAVTKSQKVTV
-747 TFKKSNTAK
+747 TFKKSNTTK
-756 NWNNPFT
+756 NWSNPFT
-763 DVSATDSYYSAVKF
+763 DVSSTDSYYSAVKF

-850 YGDGKFGPDNKITH
+850 YGDGTFGPDNKITH

-937 LLEKYCDVVLD
+937 LLEKYCDVVLN
-948 WNSSNK
+948 WNSNK

>member
-1 MKEGF
+1 
-6 NMKRKFL
+6 MKRKFL

-26 PMGVFVYADTPGEG
+26 PMGVFVYAEETG

-48 EGGTPGTEEIKI
+48 NPVTEEIKI
-60 FDKDSK
+60 FDKYSN
-66 DVTGITI
+66 DVTGTTIT
-73 KQTFSTGSS
+73 KTFSTGSS
-82 FTLTATGGDGKNY
+82 ITLTATGGDGKNY

-145 EVKNYTKDYISGQY
+145 EVKNYTKNYISGQY

-165 VILGTLKDGNTIN
+165 VILGTLKDGNTID

-195 ADRIVTVK
+195 ADRTVTVK

-216 KENTVSK
+216 TENTVSK

-295 IKVSPKTNDPITDNS
+295 IKVSPKTNDPITENS
-310 ITITMTT
+310 FKAVMATP
-317 APTKTEYRVGDRF
+317 PTKKEYRVGDKF
-330 VVTGMKATISQVV
+330 VEKGMGIKIYQTV
-343 NGQTKNYN
+343 NGNDVDVSSKVVGKPSYPTYYINNDDLKNK
-351 DNQATWR
+351 D
-358 LALPYTIKQ
+358 
-367 EDLNNK
+367 
-373 ENGKNYITVPVTVEV
+373 YITINISVQIKIDNNTA
-388 LTGDGKGTYSST
+388 TYS
-400 IKVTGLTIR
+400 IPLKVTGLTIKD
-409 EAASALDVY
+409 ASSALDVY

-423 EMVENSYPVGYKF
+423 EMGESSYPIGYKF
-436 AVDDVDYFKYKEKG
+436 ALSDIDYFRYKESKSG
-450 GRTEYKVSGYDMLHS
+450 SQIKISGYDIINKT
-465 YTNNFDLEVLTNK
+465 YTNDFTLEVLTNK
-478 NDKPTVKSS
+478 NDKPTAKSS
-487 RYMYTLEEGD
+487 RYMYTLEED
-497 IFTDTK
+497 DLFTDNK
-503 RDTQYAYLRLTVD
+503 RDTQYAYLRLTID
-516 KETYDFTIKVG
+516 RNEYDFTIKVG

-547 EAIQYT
+547 YAIKYT
-553 MEQDKNVKDDF
+553 MEQDKSVKDKF
-564 DLDKVK
+564 DLDRVR

-609 TDTVDIIKAN
+609 TDTVDITKAN

-643 EITLAKGDKIVF
+643 EITLSRGDKIVF
-655 EYDKDIP
+655 EYDKDLP
-662 GIYTITLDIDT
+662 GIYTITLDIGT
-673 NGKVTTTPAAGK
+673 NGKVTTTPAPDK

-725 KSSTGVVTYTL
+725 KSSTGVVTYTI
-736 KSVAKSQKVTV
+736 KSVTKSQKVTV
-747 TFKKSNTAK
+747 TFKKSNTTK
-756 NWNNPFT
+756 NWKNPFN
-763 DVSATDSYYSAVKF
+763 DVYASDSYYSAVKF

-792 GPDTTMTR
+792 APDTTMTR

-850 YGDGKFGPDNKITH
+850 YGDGTFGPDNKITH
-864 QQMYVLMYKYSI
+864 QQMYQLMYKYTI

-922 RINPTGEAKRSELAQ
+922 RIDPAGEAKRSELAQ

-948 WNSSNK
+948 WNSNNK

>member
-26 PMGVFVYADTPGEG
+26 PMGVFVSAAATDGIQIYH
-40 GGTGEGGG
+40 
-48 EGGTPGTEEIKI
+48 GTELVSGTTVTLKGENAFNSGETYELTVKNAAEG
-60 FDKDSK
+60 
-66 DVTGITI
+66 DVT
-73 KQTFSTGSS
+73 
-82 FTLTATGGDGKNY
+82 
-95 NWYSKNVNVADVSN
+95 WYSLDPSVASVDKHS
-109 GVVTPKSDGTVD
+109 GVVTLLKTGTAEVRVEDSAKNEASVTFDIELNECNGIRVAEDYKKEYYSGQTFDVSSLTVYEVYKDG
-121 ICVDSGDKT
+121 SEK
-130 AKVTYTFEKNVCVSI
+130 KVTSGYSVEPSGRLTADVK
-145 EVKNYTKDYISGQY
+145 EVKVNYG
-159 FDKSSL
+159 
-165 VILGTLKDGNTIN
+165 
-178 LTGKDVTTSVD
+178 GKYSD
-189 GRPLTA
+189 PLP
-195 ADRIVTVK
+195 ITVK
-203 YGDVTPATIDINV
+203 EIAVESIKIKYV
-216 KENTVSK
+216 KTE
-223 VDIINATTK
+223 
-232 FTEGDAL
+232 FTEGEKL
-239 PEFEVLV
+239 PEIEVEV
-246 TYQDNSTITL
+246 TYNDGSKVTI

-264 NGTKVS
+264 NDSQVS
-270 SSYTFKTTD
+270 SSYTFKEGD
-279 TKVKV
+279 TSIKV
-284 SFGGVESSELG
+284 SYNGKTSDSIG
-295 IKVSPKTNDPITDNS
+295 IKVTKKSTDPVTDG
-310 ITITMTT
+310 TYTVTVTT
-317 APTKTEYRVGDRF
+317 PPTKKEYRVGDKF
-330 VVTGMKATISQVV
+330 DKTGMKVTVKQIVDGKEVTIPSSVATV
-343 NGQTKNYN
+343 NYTE
-351 DNQATWR
+351 
-358 LALPYTIKQ
+358 YTIT
-367 EDLNNK
+367 EDDLKN
-373 ENGKNYITVPVTVEV
+373 KNYITLPAK
-388 LTGDGKGTYSST
+388 LTIKVNDSEGKVYDVS

-409 EAASALDVY
+409 DAAGELSVY

-465 YTNNFDLEVLTNK
+465 YTNDFTLEVLTNK
-478 NDKPTVKSS
+478 NDKPIAKSS
-487 RYMYTLEEGD
+487 RYMYTLEED
-497 IFTDTK
+497 DLFTDNK

-516 KETYDFTIKVG
+516 RVEYDFTIKVG

-547 EAIQYT
+547 YAIKYT
-553 MEQDKNVKDDF
+553 MEQDKNVKDKF
-564 DLDKVK
+564 DLDRVK

-692 QGSDIKFTITP
+692 QGSDVKFTITP

-716 KTVSEKDYT
+716 KTVAEKDYT

-736 KSVAKSQKVTV
+736 KSVTKSQKVTV
-747 TFKKSNTAK
+747 TFKKSNTTK

-850 YGDGKFGPDNKITH
+850 YGDGTFGPDNKITH

>member
-1 MKEGF
+1 MEGF

-26 PMGVFVYADTPGEG
+26 PMGVFVSATDGIQIYH
-40 GGTGEGGG
+40 
-48 EGGTPGTEEIKI
+48 GTELVSGTTVTLKGVNAFNSGDTYELTVKNAAEG
-60 FDKDSK
+60 
-66 DVTGITI
+66 DVT
-73 KQTFSTGSS
+73 
-82 FTLTATGGDGKNY
+82 
-95 NWYSKNVNVADVSN
+95 WYSLDPSVASVDKRS
-109 GVVTPKSDGTVD
+109 GVVTLLKTGTAEVRVEDSAKNEASVTFDIELNECNGIRVAEDYKKEYYSGQTFDVSSLTVYEVYKDG
-121 ICVDSGDKT
+121 SEK
-130 AKVTYTFEKNVCVSI
+130 KVTSGYSVEPSGRLTADVK
-145 EVKNYTKDYISGQY
+145 EVKVNYG
-159 FDKSSL
+159 
-165 VILGTLKDGNTIN
+165 
-178 LTGKDVTTSVD
+178 GKYSD
-189 GRPLTA
+189 PLP
-195 ADRIVTVK
+195 ITVK
-203 YGDVTPATIDINV
+203 EIAVESIKIKYV
-216 KENTVSK
+216 KTE
-223 VDIINATTK
+223 
-232 FTEGDAL
+232 FTEGEKL
-239 PEFEVLV
+239 PEIEVEV
-246 TYQDNSTITL
+246 TYNDGSKVTI

-264 NGTKVS
+264 NDSQVS
-270 SSYTFKTTD
+270 SSYTFKEGD
-279 TKVKV
+279 TSIKV
-284 SFGGVESSELG
+284 SYNGKTSDSIG
-295 IKVSPKTNDPITDNS
+295 IKVTKKTNDPVNDGTY
-310 ITITMTT
+310 TVEMGTP
-317 APTKTEYRVGDRF
+317 PTKKEYRVGDKF
-330 VVTGMKATISQVV
+330 SKIGMTASVYQNV
-343 NGQTKNYN
+343 NGNKVKLNST
-351 DNQATWR
+351 DV
-358 LALPYTIKQ
+358 ALSYDDYTIT
-367 EDLNNK
+367 EADLKNK
-373 ENGKNYITVPVTVEV
+373 TFITLSVTITIKTGTNAGK
-388 LTGDGKGTYSST
+388 KYSST
-400 IKVTGLTIR
+400 LTVTGLTIK

-478 NDKPTVKSS
+478 NDKATVKSS

-516 KETYDFTIKVG
+516 KETYDFTVKVG

-547 EAIQYT
+547 EAIKYT
-553 MEQDKNVKDDF
+553 MEQDKNLKDF

-673 NGKVTTTPAAGK
+673 NGKVTTTPAADK

-692 QGSDIKFTITP
+692 QGSDVKFTITP

-716 KTVSEKDYT
+716 KTVAEKDYT

-736 KSVAKSQKVTV
+736 KSVTKSQKVTV
-747 TFKKSNTAK
+747 TFKKSNTTK

-850 YGDGKFGPDNKITH
+850 YGDGTFGPDNKITH

>member
-1 MKEGF
+1 
-6 NMKRKFL
+6 MKRKFL

-26 PMGVFVYADTPGEG
+26 PMGVFVSAAATDGIQIYH
-40 GGTGEGGG
+40 
-48 EGGTPGTEEIKI
+48 GTELVSGTTVTLKGVNAFNSGDTYELTVKNAAEG
-60 FDKDSK
+60 
-66 DVTGITI
+66 DVT
-73 KQTFSTGSS
+73 
-82 FTLTATGGDGKNY
+82 
-95 NWYSKNVNVADVSN
+95 WYSLDPSVASVDKRS
-109 GVVTPKSDGTVD
+109 GVVTLLKTGTAEVRVEDSAKNEASVTFDIELNECNGIRVADDYKKEYYSGQTFDVSSLTVYEVYKDG
-121 ICVDSGDKT
+121 SEK
-130 AKVTYTFEKNVCVSI
+130 KVT
-145 EVKNYTKDYISGQY
+145 SGY
-159 FDKSSL
+159 SVEPS
-165 VILGTLKDGNTIN
+165 
-178 LTGKDVTTSVD
+178 GK
-189 GRPLTA
+189 LTA
-195 ADRIVTVK
+195 ADKSVRVNYGGKYSDPLPITVK
-203 YGDVTPATIDINV
+203 EIAVSAV
-216 KENTVSK
+216 KIKYVKTE
-223 VDIINATTK
+223 
-232 FTEGDAL
+232 FTEGEKL
-239 PEFEVLV
+239 PEIEVEV
-246 TYQDNSTITL
+246 TYNDTSKVTI

-264 NGTKVS
+264 NGNLVS
-270 SSYTFKTTD
+270 SSYTFKEGD
-279 TKVKV
+279 TSIKV
-284 SFGGVESSELG
+284 SYSDVPSDPIG
-295 IKVSPKTNDPITDNS
+295 IKVTKKSTDPVTDNS
-310 ITITMTT
+310 FKAVMTT
-317 APTKTEYRVGDRF
+317 APTKKEYRVGDKF
-330 VVTGMKATISQVV
+330 VEDGMGIRIYQTV
-343 NGQTKNYN
+343 NGKDVDVSSKVVGKPTYPTYYITNDDLKN
-351 DNQATWR
+351 
-358 LALPYTIKQ
+358 
-367 EDLNNK
+367 
-373 ENGKNYITVPVTVEV
+373 KNYITITISVQIKLDNNTA
-388 LTGDGKGTYSST
+388 TYS
-400 IKVTGLTIR
+400 IPLKVTGLTIR
-409 EAASALDVY
+409 DAAGELSIY

-436 AVDDVDYFKYKEKG
+436 ALDDIDYFYYKESKSSS
-450 GRTEYKVSGYDMLHS
+450 RSAKVSGYDMLHS
-465 YTNNFDLEVLTNK
+465 YTNDFDLEVLTNK

-487 RYMYTLEEGD
+487 RYMYVLEEGD
-497 IFTDTK
+497 LFTDTK

-564 DLDKVK
+564 ELDKVK

-619 RDYTLTITNT
+619 KDYSLTITNT

-673 NGKVTTTPAAGK
+673 NGKVTTTPAADK

-708 LDTIKLDT
+708 LDTIKVDT
-716 KTVSEKDYT
+716 KTVSDKDYT
-725 KSSTGVVTYTL
+725 KSSTGVITYTL
-736 KSVAKSQKVTV
+736 KAVTKSQKVTV
-747 TFKKSNTAK
+747 TFKKSNTTK

-763 DVSATDSYYSAVKF
+763 DVSSTDSYYSAVKF

-835 APYVEWATQMGLVEG
+835 APYVEWATQMGIVEG

-948 WNSSNK
+948 WNSNNK

>member
-73 KQTFSTGSS
+73 TQTFSTGSS
-82 FTLTATGGDGKNY
+82 FTLTATGGDGTY

-195 ADRIVTVK
+195 ADRTVTVK
-203 YGDVTPATIDINV
+203 YGDVTPATIEINV

-295 IKVSPKTNDPITDNS
+295 IKVSPKSNDPITDDSYS
-310 ITITMTT
+310 IEMIKT
-317 APTKTEYRVGDRF
+317 PTKTEYRVGDKF
-330 VVTGMKATISQVV
+330 SPTGMTVKVYQKV
-343 NGQTKNYN
+343 NGNNVELTSSDVTVRYSE
-351 DNQATWR
+351 
-358 LALPYTIKQ
+358 YTITDT
-367 EDLNNK
+367 DLKNK
-373 ENGKNYITVPVTVEV
+373 TYITVPVT
-388 LTGDGKGTYSST
+388 LTMKTGTNAGKSYKVDL
-400 IKVTGLTIR
+400 KVTGLTIKD
-409 EAASALDVY
+409 AAGELSVY

-465 YTNNFDLEVLTNK
+465 YTNDFTLEVLTNK
-478 NDKPTVKSS
+478 NDKPTAKSS

-497 IFTDTK
+497 LFTDTK
-503 RDTQYAYLRLTVD
+503 RDTQYAYLRLTIDRV
-516 KETYDFTIKVG
+516 EYDFTIKVG

-547 EAIQYT
+547 YAIKYT
-553 MEQDKNVKDDF
+553 MEQDKNVKDKF
-564 DLDKVK
+564 DLDRVK

-692 QGSDIKFTITP
+692 QGSDVKFTITP

-716 KTVSEKDYT
+716 KTVAEKDYT
-725 KSSTGVVTYTL
+725 KSSTGVITYTL
-736 KSVAKSQKVTV
+736 KSVTKSQKVTV

-850 YGDGKFGPDNKITH
+850 YGDGTFGPDNKITH

>member
-1 MKEGF
+1 
-6 NMKRKFL
+6 MKRKFL

-26 PMGVFVYADTPGEG
+26 PMGVFVSATDGIQIYH
-40 GGTGEGGG
+40 
-48 EGGTPGTEEIKI
+48 GTELVSGTTVTLKGVDAFNSGDTYELTVKNAAEG
-60 FDKDSK
+60 
-66 DVTGITI
+66 DVT
-73 KQTFSTGSS
+73 
-82 FTLTATGGDGKNY
+82 
-95 NWYSKNVNVADVSN
+95 WYSLDPSVASVDKRS
-109 GVVTPKSDGTVD
+109 GVVTLLKTGTAEVRVEDSAKNEASVTFDIELNECNGIRVAEDYKKEYYSGQTFDVSSLTVYEVYKDG
-121 ICVDSGDKT
+121 SEK
-130 AKVTYTFEKNVCVSI
+130 KVTSGYSVEPSGRLTADVK
-145 EVKNYTKDYISGQY
+145 EVKVNYG
-159 FDKSSL
+159 
-165 VILGTLKDGNTIN
+165 
-178 LTGKDVTTSVD
+178 GKYSD
-189 GRPLTA
+189 PLP
-195 ADRIVTVK
+195 ITVK
-203 YGDVTPATIDINV
+203 EIAVESIKIKYV
-216 KENTVSK
+216 KTE
-223 VDIINATTK
+223 
-232 FTEGDAL
+232 FTEGEKL
-239 PEFEVLV
+239 PEIEVEV
-246 TYQDNSTITL
+246 TYNDGSKVTI

-264 NGTKVS
+264 NDSQVS
-270 SSYTFKTTD
+270 SSYTFKEGD
-279 TKVKV
+279 TSIKV
-284 SFGGVESSELG
+284 SYNGKTSDSIG
-295 IKVSPKTNDPITDNS
+295 IKVTKKTNDPVNDGTY
-310 ITITMTT
+310 TVEMGTP
-317 APTKTEYRVGDRF
+317 PTKKEYRVGDKF
-330 VVTGMKATISQVV
+330 SKIGMTASVYQNV
-343 NGQTKNYN
+343 NGNKVKLNST
-351 DNQATWR
+351 DV
-358 LALPYTIKQ
+358 ALSYDDYTIT
-367 EDLNNK
+367 EADLKNK
-373 ENGKNYITVPVTVEV
+373 TFITLSVTITIKTGTNAGK
-388 LTGDGKGTYSST
+388 KYSST
-400 IKVTGLTIR
+400 LTVTGLTIK

-478 NDKPTVKSS
+478 NDKATVKSS

-547 EAIQYT
+547 YAIKYT
-553 MEQDKNVKDDF
+553 MEQDKNVKDKF
-564 DLDKVK
+564 DLDRVK

-609 TDTVDIIKAN
+609 TDTVDIIRAN
-619 RDYTLTITNT
+619 KDYSLTITNT

-692 QGSDIKFTITP
+692 QGSDVKFTITP

-716 KTVSEKDYT
+716 KTVAEKDYT
-725 KSSTGVVTYTL
+725 KSSTGVITYTL
-736 KSVAKSQKVTV
+736 KSVTKSQKVTV
-747 TFKKSNTAK
+747 TFKKSNTTK

-850 YGDGKFGPDNKITH
+850 YGDGTFGPDKKITH

>member
-1 MKEGF
+1 
-6 NMKRKFL
+6 MKRKFL

-26 PMGVFVYADTPGEG
+26 PMGVFVSAAATDGIQIYH
-40 GGTGEGGG
+40 
-48 EGGTPGTEEIKI
+48 GTELVSGTTVTLKGENAFNSGETYELTVKNAAEG
-60 FDKDSK
+60 
-66 DVTGITI
+66 DVT
-73 KQTFSTGSS
+73 
-82 FTLTATGGDGKNY
+82 
-95 NWYSKNVNVADVSN
+95 WYSLDPSVASVDKHS
-109 GVVTPKSDGTVD
+109 GVVTLLKTGTAEVRVEDSAKNEASVTFDIELNECNGIRVAEDYKKEYYSGQTFDVSSLTVYEVYKDG
-121 ICVDSGDKT
+121 SEK
-130 AKVTYTFEKNVCVSI
+130 KVTSGYSVEPSGRLTADVK
-145 EVKNYTKDYISGQY
+145 EVKVNYG
-159 FDKSSL
+159 
-165 VILGTLKDGNTIN
+165 
-178 LTGKDVTTSVD
+178 GKYSD
-189 GRPLTA
+189 PLP
-195 ADRIVTVK
+195 ITVK
-203 YGDVTPATIDINV
+203 EIAVESIKIKYV
-216 KENTVSK
+216 KTE
-223 VDIINATTK
+223 
-232 FTEGDAL
+232 FTEGEKL
-239 PEFEVLV
+239 PEIEVEV
-246 TYQDNSTITL
+246 TYNDGSKVTI

-264 NGTKVS
+264 NDSQVS
-270 SSYTFKTTD
+270 SSYTFKEGD
-279 TKVKV
+279 TSIKV
-284 SFGGVESSELG
+284 SYNGKTSDSIG
-295 IKVSPKTNDPITDNS
+295 IKVTKKSTDPVTDG
-310 ITITMTT
+310 TYTVTVTT
-317 APTKTEYRVGDRF
+317 PPTKKEYRVGDKF
-330 VVTGMKATISQVV
+330 DKTGMKVTVKQIVDGKEVTIPSSVATV
-343 NGQTKNYN
+343 NYTE
-351 DNQATWR
+351 
-358 LALPYTIKQ
+358 YTIT
-367 EDLNNK
+367 EDDLKN
-373 ENGKNYITVPVTVEV
+373 KNYITLPAK
-388 LTGDGKGTYSST
+388 LTIKVNDSEGKVYDVS

-409 EAASALDVY
+409 DAAGELSVY

-547 EAIQYT
+547 YAIKYT
-553 MEQDKNVKDDF
+553 MEQDKNVKDKF
-564 DLDKVK
+564 DLDRVK

-673 NGKVTTTPAAGK
+673 NGKVTTTPAADK

-736 KSVAKSQKVTV
+736 KSVTKSQKVTV
-747 TFKKSNTAK
+747 TFKKSNTTK

>member
-1 MKEGF
+1 
-6 NMKRKFL
+6 MKRKFL

-26 PMGVFVYADTPGEG
+26 PMGVFVSAAATDGIQIYH
-40 GGTGEGGG
+40 
-48 EGGTPGTEEIKI
+48 GTELVSGTTVTLKGANAFNSGDTYELTVKNAAEG
-60 FDKDSK
+60 
-66 DVTGITI
+66 DVT
-73 KQTFSTGSS
+73 
-82 FTLTATGGDGKNY
+82 
-95 NWYSKNVNVADVSN
+95 WYSLDPSVASVDKRS
-109 GVVTPKSDGTVD
+109 GVVTLLKTGTAEVRVEDSTKNEASVTFDIELNECNGIRVADDYKKEYYSGQTFDVSSLTVYEVYKDG
-121 ICVDSGDKT
+121 SEK
-130 AKVTYTFEKNVCVSI
+130 KVTSGYSVEPSGRLTADVK
-145 EVKNYTKDYISGQY
+145 EVKVNYG
-159 FDKSSL
+159 
-165 VILGTLKDGNTIN
+165 
-178 LTGKDVTTSVD
+178 GKYSD
-189 GRPLTA
+189 PLP
-195 ADRIVTVK
+195 ITVK
-203 YGDVTPATIDINV
+203 EIAVESIKIKYV
-216 KENTVSK
+216 KTE
-223 VDIINATTK
+223 
-232 FTEGDAL
+232 FTEGEKL
-239 PEFEVLV
+239 PEIEVEV
-246 TYQDNSTITL
+246 TYNDGSKVTI

-264 NGTKVS
+264 NDSQVS
-270 SSYTFKTTD
+270 SSYTFKEGD
-279 TKVKV
+279 TSIKV
-284 SFGGVESSELG
+284 SYNGKTSDSIG
-295 IKVSPKTNDPITDNS
+295 IKVTKKSTDPVTDG
-310 ITITMTT
+310 TYTVTVTT
-317 APTKTEYRVGDRF
+317 PPTKKEYRVGDKF
-330 VVTGMKATISQVV
+330 DKTGMKVTVKQIVDGKEVTIPSSVATV
-343 NGQTKNYN
+343 NYTE
-351 DNQATWR
+351 
-358 LALPYTIKQ
+358 YTIT
-367 EDLNNK
+367 EDDLKN
-373 ENGKNYITVPVTVEV
+373 KNYITLPAK
-388 LTGDGKGTYSST
+388 LTIKVNDSEGKVYDVS

-409 EAASALDVY
+409 DAAGALDVY

-547 EAIQYT
+547 EAIHYT
-553 MEQDKNVKDDF
+553 MEQDKNVKDKF
-564 DLDKVK
+564 DLDRVK

-692 QGSDIKFTITP
+692 QESDVKFTITP

-716 KTVSEKDYT
+716 KTVAEKDYT
-725 KSSTGVVTYTL
+725 KSSTGVITYTL
-736 KSVAKSQKVTV
+736 KSVTKSQKVTV

-850 YGDGKFGPDNKITH
+850 YGDGTFGPDNKITH

>member
-1 MKEGF
+1 
-6 NMKRKFL
+6 MKRKFL

-26 PMGVFVYADTPGEG
+26 PMGVFVSAAATDGIQIYH
-40 GGTGEGGG
+40 
-48 EGGTPGTEEIKI
+48 GTELVSGTTVTLKGANAFNSGDTYELTVKNAAEG
-60 FDKDSK
+60 
-66 DVTGITI
+66 DVT
-73 KQTFSTGSS
+73 
-82 FTLTATGGDGKNY
+82 
-95 NWYSKNVNVADVSN
+95 WYSLDPSVASVDKRS
-109 GVVTPKSDGTVD
+109 GVVTLLKTGTAEVRVEDSTKNEASVTFDIELNECNGIRVADDYKKEYYSGQTFDVSSLTVYEVYKDG
-121 ICVDSGDKT
+121 SEK
-130 AKVTYTFEKNVCVSI
+130 KVTSGYSVEPSGRLTADVK
-145 EVKNYTKDYISGQY
+145 EVKVNYG
-159 FDKSSL
+159 
-165 VILGTLKDGNTIN
+165 
-178 LTGKDVTTSVD
+178 GKYSN
-189 GRPLTA
+189 PLP
-195 ADRIVTVK
+195 ITVK
-203 YGDVTPATIDINV
+203 EIAVESIKIKYV
-216 KENTVSK
+216 KTE
-223 VDIINATTK
+223 
-232 FTEGDAL
+232 FTEGEKL
-239 PEFEVLV
+239 PEIEVEV
-246 TYQDNSTITL
+246 TYNDGSKVTI

-264 NGTKVS
+264 NDSQVS
-270 SSYTFKTTD
+270 SSYTFKEGD
-279 TKVKV
+279 TSIKV
-284 SFGGVESSELG
+284 SYNGKTSDSIG
-295 IKVSPKTNDPITDNS
+295 IKVTKKSNDPITENS
-310 ITITMTT
+310 FKAVMATP
-317 APTKTEYRVGDRF
+317 PTKKEYRVGDKF
-330 VVTGMKATISQVV
+330 VDEGMGIKIYQTV
-343 NGQTKNYN
+343 NGNDVDVSSKVVGKPSYPTYYINNDDLKNK
-351 DNQATWR
+351 D
-358 LALPYTIKQ
+358 
-367 EDLNNK
+367 
-373 ENGKNYITVPVTVEV
+373 YITINISVKIKLDNNTA
-388 LTGDGKGTYSST
+388 TYS
-400 IKVTGLTIR
+400 IPLKVIGLTIR
-409 EAASALDVY
+409 DAAGALDVS

-436 AVDDVDYFKYKEKG
+436 NLDDIDYFWYKESKSSSKSV
-450 GRTEYKVSGYDMLHS
+450 KVSSSDIINKT
-465 YTNNFDLEVLTNK
+465 YTNDFTLEVLTNK

-487 RYMYTLEEGD
+487 RYMYTLEED
-497 IFTDTK
+497 DLFTDTK
-503 RDTQYAYLRLTVD
+503 RDTQYAYLRLTIDRV
-516 KETYDFTIKVG
+516 EYDFTIKVG

-547 EAIQYT
+547 YAIKYT

-692 QGSDIKFTITP
+692 QGSDVKFTITP

-716 KTVSEKDYT
+716 KTVAEKDYT
-725 KSSTGVVTYTL
+725 KSSTGVITYTL
-736 KSVAKSQKVTV
+736 KSVTKSQKVTV

-850 YGDGKFGPDNKITH
+850 YGDGTFGPDNKITH

-948 WNSSNK
+948 WNSNNK

>member
-1 MKEGF
+1 
-6 NMKRKFL
+6 MKRKFL
-13 SIVSLFLAVMMIL
+13 SIVSLFLAVVMIL
-26 PMGVFVYADTPGEG
+26 PMGVFVSATDGIQIYH
-40 GGTGEGGG
+40 
-48 EGGTPGTEEIKI
+48 GTELVSGTTVTLKGANAFNSGDTYELTVKNAAEG
-60 FDKDSK
+60 
-66 DVTGITI
+66 DVT
-73 KQTFSTGSS
+73 
-82 FTLTATGGDGKNY
+82 
-95 NWYSKNVNVADVSN
+95 WYSLDPSVASVDKRS
-109 GVVTPKSDGTVD
+109 GVVTLLKTGTAEVRVEDSTKNEASVTFDIELNECNGIRVADDYKKEYYSGQTFDVSSLTVYEVYKDG
-121 ICVDSGDKT
+121 SEK
-130 AKVTYTFEKNVCVSI
+130 KVTSGYSVEPSGRLTADVK
-145 EVKNYTKDYISGQY
+145 EVKVNYG
-159 FDKSSL
+159 
-165 VILGTLKDGNTIN
+165 
-178 LTGKDVTTSVD
+178 GKYSD
-189 GRPLTA
+189 PLP
-195 ADRIVTVK
+195 ITVK
-203 YGDVTPATIDINV
+203 EIAVESIKIKYV
-216 KENTVSK
+216 KTE
-223 VDIINATTK
+223 
-232 FTEGDAL
+232 FTEGEKL
-239 PEFEVLV
+239 PEIEVEV
-246 TYQDNSTITL
+246 TYNDGSKVTI

-264 NGTKVS
+264 NDSQVS
-270 SSYTFKTTD
+270 SSYTFKEGD
-279 TKVKV
+279 TSIKV
-284 SFGGVESSELG
+284 SYNGKTSDSIG
-295 IKVSPKTNDPITDNS
+295 IKVTKKSNDPITENS
-310 ITITMTT
+310 FKAVMATP
-317 APTKTEYRVGDRF
+317 PTKKEYRVGDKF
-330 VVTGMKATISQVV
+330 VDEGMGIKIYQTV
-343 NGQTKNYN
+343 NGNDVDVSSKVVGKPSYPTYYINNDDLKNK
-351 DNQATWR
+351 D
-358 LALPYTIKQ
+358 
-367 EDLNNK
+367 
-373 ENGKNYITVPVTVEV
+373 YITINISVKIKLDNNTA
-388 LTGDGKGTYSST
+388 TYS
-400 IKVTGLTIR
+400 IPLKVIGLTIR
-409 EAASALDVY
+409 DAAGALDVS

-436 AVDDVDYFKYKEKG
+436 NLDDIDYFWYKESKSSSKSV
-450 GRTEYKVSGYDMLHS
+450 KVSSSDIINKT
-465 YTNNFDLEVLTNK
+465 YTNDFTLEVLTNK
-478 NDKPTVKSS
+478 NDKPTAKSS

-497 IFTDTK
+497 LFTDTK
-503 RDTQYAYLRLTVD
+503 RDTQYAYLRLTIDRV
-516 KETYDFTIKVG
+516 EYDFTIKVG

-547 EAIQYT
+547 YAIKYT
-553 MEQDKNVKDDF
+553 MEQDKNVKDKF
-564 DLDKVK
+564 DLDRVK

-692 QGSDIKFTITP
+692 QGSDVKFTITP

-716 KTVSEKDYT
+716 KTVAEKDYT

-736 KSVAKSQKVTV
+736 KSVTKSQKVTV

-850 YGDGKFGPDNKITH
+850 YGDGTFGPDNKITH

-922 RINPTGEAKRSELAQ
+922 RIDPTGEAKRSELAQ

>member
-1 MKEGF
+1 
-6 NMKRKFL
+6 MKRKFL

-26 PMGVFVYADTPGEG
+26 PMGVFVSAVATDGIQIYH
-40 GGTGEGGG
+40 
-48 EGGTPGTEEIKI
+48 GTELVSGTTVTLKGANAFNSGDTYELTVKNAAEG
-60 FDKDSK
+60 
-66 DVTGITI
+66 DVT
-73 KQTFSTGSS
+73 
-82 FTLTATGGDGKNY
+82 
-95 NWYSKNVNVADVSN
+95 WYSLDPSVASVDKRS
-109 GVVTPKSDGTVD
+109 GVVTLLKTGTAEVRVEDSVKNEASVTFDIELNECNGIRVADDYKKEYYSGQTFDVSSLTVYEVYKDG
-121 ICVDSGDKT
+121 SEK
-130 AKVTYTFEKNVCVSI
+130 KVTSGYSVEPSGRLTADVK
-145 EVKNYTKDYISGQY
+145 EVKVNYG
-159 FDKSSL
+159 
-165 VILGTLKDGNTIN
+165 
-178 LTGKDVTTSVD
+178 GKYSN
-189 GRPLTA
+189 PLP
-195 ADRIVTVK
+195 ITVK
-203 YGDVTPATIDINV
+203 EIAVESIKIKYV
-216 KENTVSK
+216 KTE
-223 VDIINATTK
+223 
-232 FTEGDAL
+232 FTEGEKL
-239 PEFEVLV
+239 PEIEVEV
-246 TYQDNSTITL
+246 TYNDGSKVTI

-264 NGTKVS
+264 NDSQVS
-270 SSYTFKTTD
+270 SSYTFKEGD
-279 TKVKV
+279 TSIKV
-284 SFGGVESSELG
+284 SYNGKTSDSIG
-295 IKVSPKTNDPITDNS
+295 IKVTKKSNDPITENS
-310 ITITMTT
+310 FKAVMATP
-317 APTKTEYRVGDRF
+317 PTKKEYRVGDKF
-330 VVTGMKATISQVV
+330 VDEGMGIKIYQTV
-343 NGQTKNYN
+343 NGNDVDVSSKVVGKPSYPTYYINNDDLKNK
-351 DNQATWR
+351 D
-358 LALPYTIKQ
+358 
-367 EDLNNK
+367 
-373 ENGKNYITVPVTVEV
+373 YITINISVKIKLDNNTA
-388 LTGDGKGTYSST
+388 TYS
-400 IKVTGLTIR
+400 IPLKVIGLTIR
-409 EAASALDVY
+409 DAAGALDVY

-436 AVDDVDYFKYKEKG
+436 NLDDIDYFWYKESKSSSKSV
-450 GRTEYKVSGYDMLHS
+450 KVSSSDIINKT
-465 YTNNFDLEVLTNK
+465 YTNDFTLEVLTNK
-478 NDKPTVKSS
+478 NDKPTAKSS

-497 IFTDTK
+497 LFTDNK
-503 RDTQYAYLRLTVD
+503 RDTQYAYLRLTID
-516 KETYDFTIKVG
+516 KAEYDFTVKVG

-547 EAIQYT
+547 YAIKYT
-553 MEQDKNVKDDF
+553 MEQDKNVKDKF
-564 DLDKVK
+564 DLDRVK

-692 QGSDIKFTITP
+692 QGSDVKFTITP

-716 KTVSEKDYT
+716 KTVAEKDYT

-736 KSVAKSQKVTV
+736 KSVTKSQKVTV
-747 TFKKSNTAK
+747 TFKKSNTTK

>member
-1 MKEGF
+1 
-6 NMKRKFL
+6 MKRKFL

-26 PMGVFVYADTPGEG
+26 PMGVFVSVAATDGIQIYH
-40 GGTGEGGG
+40 
-48 EGGTPGTEEIKI
+48 GTELVSGTIVTLKGENAFNSGETYELTVKNAAEG
-60 FDKDSK
+60 
-66 DVTGITI
+66 DVT
-73 KQTFSTGSS
+73 
-82 FTLTATGGDGKNY
+82 
-95 NWYSKNVNVADVSN
+95 WYSLDPSVASVDKHS
-109 GVVTPKSDGTVD
+109 GVVTLLKTGTAEVRVEDSAKNEASVTFDIELNECNGIRVAEDYKKEYYSGQTFDVSSLTVYEVYKDG
-121 ICVDSGDKT
+121 SEK
-130 AKVTYTFEKNVCVSI
+130 KVT
-145 EVKNYTKDYISGQY
+145 SGY
-159 FDKSSL
+159 
-165 VILGTLKDGNTIN
+165 
-178 LTGKDVTTSVD
+178 SVEPS
-189 GRPLTA
+189 GRLTA
-195 ADRIVTVK
+195 DVKGVKVNYGGKYSVPLPITVK
-203 YGDVTPATIDINV
+203 EIAVESIKIKYV
-216 KENTVSK
+216 KTE
-223 VDIINATTK
+223 
-232 FTEGDAL
+232 FTEGEKL
-239 PEFEVLV
+239 PEIEVEV
-246 TYQDNSTITL
+246 TYNDGSKVTI

-264 NGTKVS
+264 NDSQVS
-270 SSYTFKTTD
+270 SSYTFKEGD
-279 TKVKV
+279 TSIKV
-284 SFGGVESSELG
+284 SYNGKTSDSIG
-295 IKVSPKTNDPITDNS
+295 IKVTKKSTDPVTDG
-310 ITITMTT
+310 TYTVTVTT
-317 APTKTEYRVGDRF
+317 PPTKKEYRVGDKF
-330 VVTGMKATISQVV
+330 DKTGMKVTVKQIVDGKEVTIPSSVATV
-343 NGQTKNYN
+343 NYTE
-351 DNQATWR
+351 
-358 LALPYTIKQ
+358 YTIT
-367 EDLNNK
+367 EDDLKN
-373 ENGKNYITVPVTVEV
+373 KNYITLPAK
-388 LTGDGKGTYSST
+388 LTIKVNDSEGKVYDVS

-409 EAASALDVY
+409 DAAGELSVY

-547 EAIQYT
+547 YAIKYT
-553 MEQDKNVKDDF
+553 MEQDKNVKDKF
-564 DLDKVK
+564 DLDRVK

-673 NGKVTTTPAAGK
+673 NGKVTTTPAADK

-736 KSVAKSQKVTV
+736 KSVTKSQKVTV
-747 TFKKSNTAK
+747 TFKKSNTTK

>member
-1 MKEGF
+1 
-6 NMKRKFL
+6 MKRKFL

-26 PMGVFVYADTPGEG
+26 PMGVFVSAAATDGIQIYH
-40 GGTGEGGG
+40 
-48 EGGTPGTEEIKI
+48 GTELVSGTTVTLKGANAFNSGDTYELTVKNAAEG
-60 FDKDSK
+60 
-66 DVTGITI
+66 DVT
-73 KQTFSTGSS
+73 
-82 FTLTATGGDGKNY
+82 
-95 NWYSKNVNVADVSN
+95 WYSLDPSVASVDKRS
-109 GVVTPKSDGTVD
+109 GVVTLLKTGTAEVRVEDSAKKEASVTFDIELNECNGIRVAEDYKKEYYSGQTFDVSSLTVYEVYKDG
-121 ICVDSGDKT
+121 SEK
-130 AKVTYTFEKNVCVSI
+130 KVTSGYSVEPSGRLTADVK
-145 EVKNYTKDYISGQY
+145 EVKVNYG
-159 FDKSSL
+159 
-165 VILGTLKDGNTIN
+165 
-178 LTGKDVTTSVD
+178 GKYSD
-189 GRPLTA
+189 PLP
-195 ADRIVTVK
+195 ITVK
-203 YGDVTPATIDINV
+203 EIAVESIKIKYV
-216 KENTVSK
+216 KTE
-223 VDIINATTK
+223 
-232 FTEGDAL
+232 FTEGEKL
-239 PEFEVLV
+239 PEIEVEV
-246 TYQDNSTITL
+246 TYNDGSKVTI

-264 NGTKVS
+264 NDSQVS
-270 SSYTFKTTD
+270 SSYTFKEGD
-279 TKVKV
+279 TSIKV
-284 SFGGVESSELG
+284 SYNGKTSDSIG
-295 IKVSPKTNDPITDNS
+295 IKVTKKSNDPITENS
-310 ITITMTT
+310 FKAVMATP
-317 APTKTEYRVGDRF
+317 PTKKEYRVGDKF
-330 VVTGMKATISQVV
+330 VDEGMGIKIYQTV
-343 NGQTKNYN
+343 NGNDVDVSSKVVGKPSYPTYYINNDDLKNK
-351 DNQATWR
+351 D
-358 LALPYTIKQ
+358 
-367 EDLNNK
+367 
-373 ENGKNYITVPVTVEV
+373 YITINISVKIKLDNNTA
-388 LTGDGKGTYSST
+388 TYS
-400 IKVTGLTIR
+400 IPLKVIGLTIKD
-409 EAASALDVY
+409 AASALDVY

-423 EMVENSYPVGYKF
+423 EMGESSYPIGYKF
-436 AVDDVDYFKYKEKG
+436 ALSDIDYFRYKESKSG
-450 GRTEYKVSGYDMLHS
+450 SQIKISGYDIINKT
-465 YTNNFDLEVLTNK
+465 YTNDFTLEVLTNK

-547 EAIQYT
+547 YAIKYT
-553 MEQDKNVKDDF
+553 MEQDKNVKDKF
-564 DLDKVK
+564 DLDRVK

-692 QGSDIKFTITP
+692 QGSDVKFTITP

-716 KTVSEKDYT
+716 KTVAEKDYT

-736 KSVAKSQKVTV
+736 KSVTKSQKVTV

-850 YGDGKFGPDNKITH
+850 YGDGTFGPDNKITH

>member
-26 PMGVFVYADTPGEG
+26 PMGVFVSAAATDGIQIYH
-40 GGTGEGGG
+40 
-48 EGGTPGTEEIKI
+48 GTELVSGTTVTLKGENAFNSGETYELTVKNAAEG
-60 FDKDSK
+60 
-66 DVTGITI
+66 DVT
-73 KQTFSTGSS
+73 
-82 FTLTATGGDGKNY
+82 
-95 NWYSKNVNVADVSN
+95 WYSLDPSVASVDKHS
-109 GVVTPKSDGTVD
+109 GVVTLLKTGTAEVRVEDSAKNEASVTFDIELNECNGIRVAEDYKKEYYSGQTFDVSSLTVYEVYKDG
-121 ICVDSGDKT
+121 SEK
-130 AKVTYTFEKNVCVSI
+130 KVTSGYSVEPSGRLTADVK
-145 EVKNYTKDYISGQY
+145 EVKVNYG
-159 FDKSSL
+159 
-165 VILGTLKDGNTIN
+165 
-178 LTGKDVTTSVD
+178 GKYSD
-189 GRPLTA
+189 PLP
-195 ADRIVTVK
+195 ITVK
-203 YGDVTPATIDINV
+203 EIAVESIKIKYV
-216 KENTVSK
+216 KTE
-223 VDIINATTK
+223 
-232 FTEGDAL
+232 FTEGEKL
-239 PEFEVLV
+239 PEIEVEV
-246 TYQDNSTITL
+246 TYNDGSKVTI

-264 NGTKVS
+264 NDSQVS
-270 SSYTFKTTD
+270 SSYTFKEGD
-279 TKVKV
+279 TSIKV
-284 SFGGVESSELG
+284 SYNGKTSDSIG
-295 IKVSPKTNDPITDNS
+295 IKVTKKSTDPVTDG
-310 ITITMTT
+310 TYTVTVTT
-317 APTKTEYRVGDRF
+317 PPTKKEYRVGDKF
-330 VVTGMKATISQVV
+330 DKTGMKVTVKQIVDGKEVTIPSSVATV
-343 NGQTKNYN
+343 NYTE
-351 DNQATWR
+351 
-358 LALPYTIKQ
+358 YTIT
-367 EDLNNK
+367 EDDLKN
-373 ENGKNYITVPVTVEV
+373 KNYITLPAK
-388 LTGDGKGTYSST
+388 LTIKVNDSEGKVYDVS

-409 EAASALDVY
+409 DAAGELSVY

-547 EAIQYT
+547 YAIKYT
-553 MEQDKNVKDDF
+553 MEQDKNVKDKF
-564 DLDKVK
+564 DLDRVK

-609 TDTVDIIKAN
+609 TDTVDIIRAN
-619 RDYTLTITNT
+619 KDYSLTITNT

-692 QGSDIKFTITP
+692 QGSDVKFTITP

-716 KTVSEKDYT
+716 KTVAEKDYT

-736 KSVAKSQKVTV
+736 KSVTKSQKVTV
-747 TFKKSNTAK
+747 TFKKSNTTK

-850 YGDGKFGPDNKITH
+850 YGDGTFGPDNKITH

>member
-1 MKEGF
+1 
-6 NMKRKFL
+6 MKRKFL

-40 GGTGEGGG
+40 GG
-48 EGGTPGTEEIKI
+48 EGGTPTTAIMIKDGDTEVTGKS
-60 FDKDSK
+60 FDK
-66 DVTGITI
+66 VFTA
-73 KQTFSTGSS
+73 GSS

-95 NWYSKNVNVADVSN
+95 NWYSKNVNIADVSN
-109 GVVTPKSDGTVD
+109 GTVSPKSEGTVD
-121 ICVDSGDKT
+121 ICVDSGDQT
-130 AKVTYTFEKNVCVSI
+130 AKVTYTFTRNACVSI
-145 EVKNYTKDYISGQY
+145 TVDSYKKDYISGQS
-159 FDKSSL
+159 FDVSSL
-165 VILGTLKDGNTIN
+165 KVTAVFKDKTTKPLSSSD
-178 LTGKDVTTSVD
+178 LTVEPSGALRASDKK
-189 GRPLTA
+189 
-195 ADRIVTVK
+195 VTVK
-203 YGDVTPATIDINV
+203 YGEITATVDITVT
-216 KENTVSK
+216 ENTVSK

-295 IKVSPKTNDPITDNS
+295 IKVSPKTNDPVTEGS
-310 ITITMTT
+310 YSVTMGKT
-317 APTKTEYRVGDRF
+317 PTKTVYRVGDKF
-330 VVTGMKATISQVV
+330 SDSGMTVKVYQKVNSNNVLLSSSDVTVK
-343 NGQTKNYN
+343 YN
-351 DNQATWR
+351 E
-358 LALPYTIKQ
+358 YTITDA
-367 EDLNNK
+367 DLKNK
-373 ENGKNYITVPVTVEV
+373 TYITIPVTLEI
-388 LTGDGKGTYSST
+388 LKGTNAGKKF
-400 IKVTGLTIR
+400 IVDLKVTGLTIKD
-409 EAASALDVY
+409 ASSALDVY

-423 EMVENSYPVGYKF
+423 EMGESSYPIGYKF
-436 AVDDVDYFKYKEKG
+436 ALSDIDYFRYKESKSG
-450 GRTEYKVSGYDMLHS
+450 SQIKISGYDIINKT
-465 YTNNFDLEVLTNK
+465 YTNDFTLEVLTNK
-478 NDKPTVKSS
+478 NDKPTAKSS
-487 RYMYTLEEGD
+487 RYMYTLEED
-497 IFTDTK
+497 DLFTDNK
-503 RDTQYAYLRLTVD
+503 RDTQYAYLRLTID
-516 KETYDFTIKVG
+516 RNEYDFTIKVG

-547 EAIQYT
+547 YAIKYT
-553 MEQDKNVKDDF
+553 MEQDKSVKDKF
-564 DLDKVK
+564 DLDRVR

-609 TDTVDIIKAN
+609 TDTVDITKAN

-643 EITLAKGDKIVF
+643 EITLSKGDKIVF
-655 EYDKDIP
+655 EYDKDLP

-673 NGKVTTTPAAGK
+673 NGKVTTTPAADK

-736 KSVAKSQKVTV
+736 KSVTKSQKVTV
-747 TFKKSNTAK
+747 TFKKSNTTK
-756 NWNNPFT
+756 NWKNPFN
-763 DVSATDSYYSAVKF
+763 DVYASDSYYSAVKF

-792 GPDTTMTR
+792 APDTTMTR

-850 YGDGKFGPDNKITH
+850 YGDGTFGPDNKITH
-864 QQMYVLMYKYSI
+864 QQMYQLMYKYTI

-922 RINPTGEAKRSELAQ
+922 RIDPTGEAKRSELAQ

-948 WNSSNK
+948 WNSNNK

>member
-1 MKEGF
+1 
-6 NMKRKFL
+6 MKRKFL

-26 PMGVFVYADTPGEG
+26 PMGVFVSATDGIQIYH
-40 GGTGEGGG
+40 
-48 EGGTPGTEEIKI
+48 GTELVSGTTVTLKGVDAFNSGDTYELTVKNAAEG
-60 FDKDSK
+60 
-66 DVTGITI
+66 DVT
-73 KQTFSTGSS
+73 
-82 FTLTATGGDGKNY
+82 
-95 NWYSKNVNVADVSN
+95 WYSLDPSVASVDKRS
-109 GVVTPKSDGTVD
+109 GVVTLLKTGTAEVRVEDSAKNEASVTFDIELNECNGIRVAEDYKKEYYSGQTFDVSSLTVYEVYKDG
-121 ICVDSGDKT
+121 SEK
-130 AKVTYTFEKNVCVSI
+130 KVTSGYSVEPSGRLTADVK
-145 EVKNYTKDYISGQY
+145 EVKVNYG
-159 FDKSSL
+159 
-165 VILGTLKDGNTIN
+165 
-178 LTGKDVTTSVD
+178 GKYSD
-189 GRPLTA
+189 PLP
-195 ADRIVTVK
+195 ITVK
-203 YGDVTPATIDINV
+203 EIAVESIKIKYV
-216 KENTVSK
+216 KTE
-223 VDIINATTK
+223 
-232 FTEGDAL
+232 FTEGEKL
-239 PEFEVLV
+239 PEIEVEV
-246 TYQDNSTITL
+246 TYNDGSKVTI

-264 NGTKVS
+264 NDSQVS
-270 SSYTFKTTD
+270 SSYTFKEGD
-279 TKVKV
+279 TSIKV
-284 SFGGVESSELG
+284 SYNGKTSDSIG
-295 IKVSPKTNDPITDNS
+295 IKVTKKTNDPVNDGTY
-310 ITITMTT
+310 TVEMGTP
-317 APTKTEYRVGDRF
+317 PTKKEYRVGDKF
-330 VVTGMKATISQVV
+330 SKIGMTASVYQNV
-343 NGQTKNYN
+343 NGNKVKLNST
-351 DNQATWR
+351 DV
-358 LALPYTIKQ
+358 ALSYDDYTIT
-367 EDLNNK
+367 EADLKNK
-373 ENGKNYITVPVTVEV
+373 TFITLSVTITIKTGTNAGK
-388 LTGDGKGTYSST
+388 KYSST
-400 IKVTGLTIR
+400 LTVTGLTIKD
-409 EAASALDVY
+409 AAGELSVY

-478 NDKPTVKSS
+478 NDKATVKSS

-547 EAIQYT
+547 YAIKYT
-553 MEQDKNVKDDF
+553 MEQDKNVKDKF
-564 DLDKVK
+564 DLDRVK

-609 TDTVDIIKAN
+609 TDTVDIIRAN
-619 RDYTLTITNT
+619 KDYSLTITNT

-692 QGSDIKFTITP
+692 QGSDVKFTITP

-716 KTVSEKDYT
+716 KTVAEKDYT

-736 KSVAKSQKVTV
+736 KSVTKSQKVTV
-747 TFKKSNTAK
+747 TFKKSNTTK

-850 YGDGKFGPDNKITH
+850 YGDGTFGPDNKITH

>member
-1 MKEGF
+1 
-6 NMKRKFL
+6 MKRKFL

-26 PMGVFVYADTPGEG
+26 PMGVFVSAAATDGIQIYH
-40 GGTGEGGG
+40 
-48 EGGTPGTEEIKI
+48 GTELVSGTTVTLKGENAFNSGETYELTVKNAAEG
-60 FDKDSK
+60 
-66 DVTGITI
+66 DVT
-73 KQTFSTGSS
+73 
-82 FTLTATGGDGKNY
+82 
-95 NWYSKNVNVADVSN
+95 WYSLDPSVASVDKHS
-109 GVVTPKSDGTVD
+109 GVVTLLKTGTAEVRVEDSEKNEASVTFDIELNECNGIRVAEDYKKEYYSGQTFDVSSLTVYEVYKDG
-121 ICVDSGDKT
+121 SEK
-130 AKVTYTFEKNVCVSI
+130 KVTSGYSVEPSGRLTADVK
-145 EVKNYTKDYISGQY
+145 EVKVNYG
-159 FDKSSL
+159 
-165 VILGTLKDGNTIN
+165 
-178 LTGKDVTTSVD
+178 GKYSD
-189 GRPLTA
+189 PLP
-195 ADRIVTVK
+195 ITVK
-203 YGDVTPATIDINV
+203 EIAVESIKIKYV
-216 KENTVSK
+216 KTE
-223 VDIINATTK
+223 
-232 FTEGDAL
+232 FTEGEKL
-239 PEFEVLV
+239 PEIEVEV
-246 TYQDNSTITL
+246 TYNDGSKVTI

-264 NGTKVS
+264 NDSQVS
-270 SSYTFKTTD
+270 SSYTFKEGD
-279 TKVKV
+279 TSIKV
-284 SFGGVESSELG
+284 SYNGKTSDSIG
-295 IKVSPKTNDPITDNS
+295 IKVTKKSTDPVTDG
-310 ITITMTT
+310 TYTVTVTT
-317 APTKTEYRVGDRF
+317 PPTKKEYRVGDKF
-330 VVTGMKATISQVV
+330 DKTGMKVTVKQIVDGKEVTIPSSVATV
-343 NGQTKNYN
+343 NYTE
-351 DNQATWR
+351 
-358 LALPYTIKQ
+358 YTIT
-367 EDLNNK
+367 EDDLKN
-373 ENGKNYITVPVTVEV
+373 KNYITLPAK
-388 LTGDGKGTYSST
+388 LTIKVNDSEGKVYDVS

-409 EAASALDVY
+409 DAAGELSVY

-516 KETYDFTIKVG
+516 KETRDFTIKVG

-547 EAIQYT
+547 YAIKYT
-553 MEQDKNVKDDF
+553 MEQDKNVKDKF
-564 DLDKVK
+564 DLDRVK

-673 NGKVTTTPAAGK
+673 NGKVTTTPAADK

-736 KSVAKSQKVTV
+736 KSVTKSQKVTV
-747 TFKKSNTAK
+747 TFKKSNTTK

>member
-1 MKEGF
+1 
-6 NMKRKFL
+6 MKRKFL

-26 PMGVFVYADTPGEG
+26 PMGVFVYAKPVGEG
-40 GGTGEGGG
+40 D
-48 EGGTPGTEEIKI
+48 TEPIVIKNV
-60 FDKDSK
+60 DN
-66 DVTGITI
+66 DVTGTTQ
-73 KQTFSTGSS
+73 KPTFTPDLEIP
-82 FTLTATGGDGKNY
+82 LTASGGDGANY
-95 NWYSKNVNVADVSN
+95 TWTTDNSAVLDIRADGSSATINVKKDGTASVFVNSADRGASVTFEISPDEVESVTAKLKEGASNEYVS
-109 GVVTPKSDGTVD
+109 GQTFDKSTLVVTYKMKSGSGDTVD
-121 ICVDSGDKT
+121 GSDSSVTTNVDNRTLKAEDKT
-130 AKVTYTFEKNVCVSI
+130 VTVSYKGKPAKDTVSI
-145 EVKNYTKDYISGQY
+145 EVSE
-159 FDKSSL
+159 KS
-165 VILGTLKDGNTIN
+165 
-178 LTGKDVTTSVD
+178 
-189 GRPLTA
+189 
-195 ADRIVTVK
+195 VK
-203 YGDVTPATIDINV
+203 T
-216 KENTVSK
+216 
-223 VDIINATTK
+223 VDIDYMK
-232 FTEGDAL
+232 KQDFTEGEGL
-239 PEFEVLV
+239 PEMKVKV
-246 TYQDNSTITL
+246 TYNDNTDMTL
-256 VDGYDVYV
+256 VDGFDIYLGDDTTPLKGSYKFKLEDNGKSIYV
-264 NGTKVS
+264 KVDGVS
-270 SSYTFKTTD
+270 SSGRTITV
-279 TKVKV
+279 TK
-284 SFGGVESSELG
+284 
-295 IKVSPKTNDPITDNS
+295 KTNDPVNDGTYTVEMGNP
-310 ITITMTT
+310 
-317 APTKTEYRVGDRF
+317 PTKKEYRVGDKF
-330 VVTGMKATISQVV
+330 SKIGMTASVYQNV
-343 NGQTKNYN
+343 NGNKVKLGSADVDLSYDDYPITEADLKNK
-351 DNQATWR
+351 TFIT
-358 LALPYTIKQ
+358 LSVTIEIKTGT
-367 EDLNNK
+367 NA
-373 ENGKNYITVPVTVEV
+373 GK
-388 LTGDGKGTYSST
+388 KYSST
-400 IKVTGLTIR
+400 LKVTGLTIR

-423 EMVENSYPVGYKF
+423 EMGESSYPIGYKF
-436 AVDDVDYFKYKEKG
+436 ALSDIDYFRYKESKSG
-450 GRTEYKVSGYDMLHS
+450 SKIKISGYDIINKT
-465 YTNNFDLEVLTNK
+465 YTNDFTLEVLTNK

-619 RDYTLTITNT
+619 RDYTLTITNA

-692 QGSDIKFTITP
+692 QGSDVKFTITP

-716 KTVSEKDYT
+716 KTVAEKDYT

-736 KSVAKSQKVTV
+736 KTVTKSQKVTV
-747 TFKKSNTAK
+747 TFKKSNTTK
-756 NWNNPFT
+756 NWKNPFT

-850 YGDGKFGPDNKITH
+850 YGDGTFGPDNKITH